1 MATDGSLLFDTGVDN
16 SGFEKGLKSLA
27 GLSAKAAAGIT
38 AAFTAAASAAV
49 KVGSSFTASMSQVSA
64 TMGITRMSAEYETLS
79 AAAEEMGAATKFSA
93 TQAGDALNY
102 LALAGY
108 DANKAVSALPTV
120 LNTAAA
126 GGLDLAYAS
135 DLITDSMSA
144 LGLGMDELESFS
156 DKLAKT
162 SQKSNTNIA
171 QLGEAILTVGGTA
184 KTLSGGVTELNTM
197 LGLIADN
204 GIKGAEG
211 GTALRNIILS
221 LSAPTDTAAEAM
233 KRLNVSAFDSQG
245 NLRDLSEVFA
255 DFNAAL
261 APLTDQQKTQAL
273 NEIFNKV
280 DLKAVNALLGT
291 SAERFDELEDY
302 IENCEG
308 AAAEMA
314 KTMDDNLT
322 GDLTIMSSALEGL
335 GIAAFDKFEDPM
347 RSAVQAVTE
356 DISQLT
362 AEIKNGALS
371 EQFDKISDAAGRLIT
386 AVGEF
391 AANDL
396 LPTLINGMAL
406 IIEHG
411 KSIATI
417 IALIGANVAA
427 VKISKAISAADEA
440 LTILRVRLGT
450 SAATAAFLKG
460 ELTTTQAVVGLF
472 TGKVSAATV
481 ATTAFQT
488 AIKALTTSPF
498 LVATI
503 AIGVVTAVARYT
515 NSLSEATEITK
526 DAQEAVENYNKALE
540 QQNEQIEKN
549 NGNLES
555 DKTMLNDKIAIY
567 EKLRKQYEQT
577 GEGEQE
583 LIDIT
588 KEIQELSP
596 TTIQFIDDETQQYIS
611 LADAIDDVVAAME
624 RKYKRGNAE
633 SDWEFAQDELTELYK
648 QRDELSKDRA
658 ELEKDFQNKY
668 GISSDKSDFKN
679 VFMAYGVVDVVA
691 MGYAKKRINDNDKAM
706 QDINAAIADAES
718 RSAVAMKDITDTY
731 LNSTDESLTS
741 FYMTDA
747 DNRRLAGQE
756 YAKTIEAENTKML
769 EKLEKDTKKLEDGF
783 EKLDHEYNTGIIK
796 TTEELYEKKK
806 ALLDKYGTETCEDQW
821 KFYEEIYGYEKDFAE
836 KSAKTQKER
845 QENVS
850 TFMSAA
856 GKLISEGVEK
866 EHTQT
871 KESLEKT
878 LKTVK
883 NNLSNIVSSYKT
895 AMSDITSNIA
905 SYKNKLLSVGDI
917 FSIEETEKNGKK
929 VKAYTINN
937 LEEQMSAM
945 KKYHSYVKNLKESG
959 ASQGL
964 LEELT
969 SLDFE
974 DGAVFGKYLS
984 GLSDAEFS
992 KINDYY
998 NERDA
1003 LADELSKDLYEGEAE
1018 KLNSI
1023 LQSCVNDALE
1033 ALPPAAQTAGKK
1045 MLAGIMDGM
1054 TGNEDLTERMNVFMD
1069 GFSEVYDKALEE
1081 IDLGKGF
1088 SAVIGGINAYAEGQN
1103 LAKQLMNGFDD
1114 EMKKYRS
1121 EISVSQTAAAAGLA
1135 SGGAAQAAQTTPDS
1149 GKKSDKISVD
1159 TTNNITVQI
1168 DGETVSRTTEK
1179 HRTQKERRTG

>member
-16 SGFEKGLKSLA
+16 SGFEKGLKTLTGLA
-27 GLSAKAAAGIT
+27 AKAAAGIT

-64 TMGITRMSAEYETLS
+64 TMGITRMSEEYETLS

-291 SAERFDELEDY
+291 SAERFDELEGY

-362 AEIKNGALS
+362 AEIKDGALS

-391 AANDL
+391 LAKDI
-396 LPTLINGMAL
+396 LPALINTMSVIIDHGGM
-406 IIEHG
+406 II
-411 KSIATI
+411 SI
-417 IALIGANVAA
+417 IAGIGAAVAA
-427 VKISKAISAADEA
+427 VKLAPVVIGISAAIKGVIASVQTANLQLA
-440 LTILRVRLGT
+440 LLAGQFGSTAVSATALGGGLT
-450 SAATAAFLKG
+450 LTEIMVAAYNKQIPVATAVTAAFNTVIKANPIMAIASVIGIVVSAIGIFISQVKKSKSAVEEAAEETNKYAEAMENVRQNAQDNVDKSTAEVGVIREKAKRYEELRQRINYLTKG
-460 ELTTTQAVVGLF
+460 EMEEFKNLCTELQEILPEG
-472 TGKVSAATV
+472 
-481 ATTAFQT
+481 
-488 AIKALTTSPF
+488 
-498 LVATI
+498 
-503 AIGVVTAVARYT
+503 
-515 NSLSEATEITK
+515 TEII
-526 DAQEAVENYNKALE
+526 N
-540 QQNEQIEKN
+540 
-549 NGNLES
+549 
-555 DKTMLNDKIAIY
+555 
-567 EKLRKQYEQT
+567 EQT
-577 GEGEQE
+577 GAYN
-583 LIDIT
+583 D
-588 KEIQELSP
+588 
-596 TTIQFIDDETQQYIS
+596 
-611 LADAIDDVVAAME
+611 LADSIDLVCQKME
-624 RKYKRGNAE
+624 KNAVLNYKYKEYEEAA
-633 SDWEFAQDELTELYK
+633 AQNYDVQKRIDEVDDFFTKQMNNPDLVNMYK
-648 QRDELSKDRA
+648 E
-658 ELEKDFQNKY
+658 E
-668 GISSDKSDFKN
+668 GISAPTKN
-679 VFMAYGVVDVVA
+679 
-691 MGYAKKRINDNDKAM
+691 
-706 QDINAAIADAES
+706 DIAIQKFGLSYDDLVKTRDQNQVIIDEYYRLYEDTYNELNAAE
-718 RSAVAMKDITDTY
+718 
-731 LNSTDESLTS
+731 DE
-741 FYMTDA
+741 FV
-747 DNRRLAGQE
+747 DNTANNHRLAGQE

-769 EKLEKDTKKLEDGF
+769 EKLEKNTKKLEDGF

-806 ALLDKYGTETCEDQW
+806 ALLDKYGTATCEDQW

-836 KSAKTQKER
+836 KSAKTEKER
-845 QENVS
+845 QKTVS
-850 TFMSAA
+850 TCVSAV
-856 GKLISEGVEK
+856 GKLVSEGVEK
-866 EHTQT
+866 NHKQT
-871 KESLEKT
+871 KEELEKT

-883 NNLSNIVSSYKT
+883 SNLSNIVSSYKT
-895 AMSDITSNIA
+895 AMSDLTSNIA
-905 SYKNKLLSVGDI
+905 SYKKRLLSVGDI
-917 FSIEETEKNGKK
+917 FSVAETEKNGKK
-929 VKAYTINN
+929 VKTYTINN

-945 KKYHSYVKNLKESG
+945 KKFHGYVKKLKESG

-964 LEELT
+964 LKELT

-974 DGAVFGKYLS
+974 DGAVFGEYLS
-984 GLSDAEFS
+984 GLSDDEFT
-992 KINDYY
+992 KINSLYS
-998 NERDA
+998 ERDA

-1045 MLAGIMDGM
+1045 MLEGIMDGM
-1054 TGNEDLTERMNVFMD
+1054 AGGEDLTERMNTFMD

-1088 SAVIGGINAYAEGQN
+1088 SAAIGGINAYAEGQN

>member
-16 SGFEKGLKSLA
+16 SGFEKGLRSLT
-27 GLSAKAAAGIT
+27 GLAAKAAAGIT
-38 AAFTAAASAAV
+38 AAFTVAASAAV

-64 TMGITRMSAEYETLS
+64 TMGITRMSAEYGTLS

-261 APLTDQQKTQAL
+261 APLTNQQKTQAL

-291 SAERFDELEDY
+291 SAERFDELKGY

-362 AEIKNGALS
+362 AEIKDGALS

-396 LPTLINGMAL
+396 LPALINSMSA

-411 KSIATI
+411 NI
-417 IALIGANVAA
+417 IISVVTGIGAAVATLKIGPVIVGLIASVQTANVQLSLLTGQFGAAAVSATALGGGLTLTEIMVAA
-427 VKISKAISAADEA
+427 YNKQIPVATA
-440 LTILRVRLGT
+440 V
-450 SAATAAFLKG
+450 TAAFNTVIKANPIMAIASVIGIVVSAIGIFISQVKKSKSAVEEAAEETNKYAEAMENVRQNAQDNVDKSNAEVGVIREKAKRYEELRQRINYLTKG
-460 ELTTTQAVVGLF
+460 EMEEFKNLC
-472 TGKVSAATV
+472 
-481 ATTAFQT
+481 
-488 AIKALTTSPF
+488 
-498 LVATI
+498 
-503 AIGVVTAVARYT
+503 
-515 NSLSEATEITK
+515 SELQEILPEGTEII
-526 DAQEAVENYNKALE
+526 N
-540 QQNEQIEKN
+540 
-549 NGNLES
+549 
-555 DKTMLNDKIAIY
+555 
-567 EKLRKQYEQT
+567 EQT
-577 GEGEQE
+577 GAYN
-583 LIDIT
+583 D
-588 KEIQELSP
+588 
-596 TTIQFIDDETQQYIS
+596 
-611 LADAIDDVVAAME
+611 LADSIDHVCQKME
-624 RKYKRGNAE
+624 KNAVLNYKYKEYEEAAGQNYDIDNQLKRAEEWAKENNHFNEAYRDIYINDEHSQLNAFCE
-633 SDWEFAQDELTELYK
+633 IEFG
-648 QRDELSKDRA
+648 LSYA
-658 ELEKDFQNKY
+658 ELEKIRDQNQVIIDEY
-668 GISSDKSDFKN
+668 YQLYEDTYN
-679 VFMAYGVVDVVA
+679 EL
-691 MGYAKKRINDNDKAM
+691 
-706 QDINAAIADAES
+706 NAAE
-718 RSAVAMKDITDTY
+718 
-731 LNSTDESLTS
+731 DE
-741 FYMTDA
+741 FV
-747 DNRRLAGQE
+747 DNTANNHRLAGQE
-756 YAKTIEAENTKML
+756 YAKTIEAANTQMLADL
-769 EKLEKDTKKLEDGF
+769 EKNTKKLEAGF
-783 EKLDHEYNTGIIK
+783 EKYDHEYNTGIIK

-806 ALLDKYGTETCEDQW
+806 ALLDKYGTATCEDQW

-836 KSAKTQKER
+836 KSAKTEKER

-883 NNLSNIVSSYKT
+883 SNLSNIVSSYKT

-945 KKYHSYVKNLKESG
+945 KKYHSYVKSLKESG

-1023 LQSCVNDALE
+1023 LQGCINDALDN
-1033 ALPPAAQTAGKK
+1033 LPPAARTAGKK
-1045 MLAGIMDGM
+1045 MLEGIMDGM

-1088 SAVIGGINAYAEGQN
+1088 SAAIGGINAYAEGQN

-1121 EISVSQTAAAAGLA
+1121 EISMTQTAAAAGLA
-1135 SGGAAQAAQTTPDS
+1135 SGGAAQAAQTKSDS
-1149 GKKSDKISVD
+1149 SKKSDKISVD

>member
-16 SGFEKGLKSLA
+16 SGFEKGLKSLT
-27 GLSAKAAAGIT
+27 GLAAKAAAGIT
-38 AAFTAAASAAV
+38 AAFTVAASAAV

-64 TMGITRMSAEYETLS
+64 TMGITRMSEEYETLS

-291 SAERFDELEDY
+291 SAERFDELKGY

-391 AANDL
+391 LAKDI
-396 LPTLINGMAL
+396 LPALINTMSVIIDHGGM
-406 IIEHG
+406 II
-411 KSIATI
+411 SI
-417 IALIGANVAA
+417 IAGIGAAVAA
-427 VKISKAISAADEA
+427 VKLAPVVIGISAAIKGVIASVQTANLQLA
-440 LTILRVRLGT
+440 LLTGQFG
-450 SAATAAFLKG
+450 SAAVSATALGGGLTLTEIMVAAYNKQIPVATAVTAAFNTVIKANPIMAIASVIGIVVSAIGIFISQVKKSKSAVEEAAEETNKYAEAMENVRQNAQDNVDKSTAEVGVIREKAKRYEELRQRINYLTKG
-460 ELTTTQAVVGLF
+460 EMEEF
-472 TGKVSAATV
+472 K
-481 ATTAFQT
+481 
-488 AIKALTTSPF
+488 
-498 LVATI
+498 
-503 AIGVVTAVARYT
+503 
-515 NSLSEATEITK
+515 SLCAELQEILPEGTEII
-526 DAQEAVENYNKALE
+526 N
-540 QQNEQIEKN
+540 
-549 NGNLES
+549 
-555 DKTMLNDKIAIY
+555 
-567 EKLRKQYEQT
+567 EQT
-577 GEGEQE
+577 GAYN
-583 LIDIT
+583 D
-588 KEIQELSP
+588 
-596 TTIQFIDDETQQYIS
+596 
-611 LADAIDDVVAAME
+611 LADSIDLVCQKME
-624 RKYKRGNAE
+624 KNAVLNYKYKEYEEAA
-633 SDWEFAQDELTELYK
+633 AQNYDVQKRIDEVDDFFTKQMNDPDLVNMYK
-648 QRDELSKDRA
+648 E
-658 ELEKDFQNKY
+658 E
-668 GISSDKSDFKN
+668 GISAPTKN
-679 VFMAYGVVDVVA
+679 
-691 MGYAKKRINDNDKAM
+691 
-706 QDINAAIADAES
+706 DIAIQKFGLSYDDLVKTRDQNQVIIDEYYQLYEDTYNELNAAE
-718 RSAVAMKDITDTY
+718 
-731 LNSTDESLTS
+731 DE
-741 FYMTDA
+741 FV
-747 DNRRLAGQE
+747 DNTANNHRLAGQE
-756 YAKTIEAENTKML
+756 YAKTIEAANTQMLADL
-769 EKLEKDTKKLEDGF
+769 EKNTKKLEAGF
-783 EKLDHEYNTGIIK
+783 EKYDHEYNTGIIK

-806 ALLDKYGTETCEDQW
+806 ALLDKYGTATCEDQW

-945 KKYHSYVKNLKESG
+945 KKFHGYVKKLKESG

-984 GLSDAEFS
+984 GLSDEEFS
-992 KINDYY
+992 KINSLYS
-998 NERDA
+998 ERDA

-1023 LQSCVNDALE
+1023 LQGCINDALE

-1045 MLAGIMDGM
+1045 MLEGIMDGM
-1054 TGNEDLTERMNVFMD
+1054 AGGEDLTERMNTFMD

-1088 SAVIGGINAYAEGQN
+1088 SAAIGGINAYAEGQN

>member
-16 SGFEKGLKSLA
+16 SGFEKGLRSLT
-27 GLSAKAAAGIT
+27 GLAAKAAAGIT
-38 AAFTAAASAAV
+38 AAFTVAASAAV

-64 TMGITRMSAEYETLS
+64 TMGITRMSEEYETLS

-291 SAERFDELEDY
+291 SAERFDELEGY

-335 GIAAFDKFEDPM
+335 GIAAFDKFENPM

-362 AEIKNGALS
+362 AEIKDGALS
-371 EQFDKISDAAGRLIT
+371 AQFDKISDAAGRLIT
-386 AVGEF
+386 TVGEF

-396 LPTLINGMAL
+396 LPTLINSMSA

-411 KSIATI
+411 NI
-417 IALIGANVAA
+417 IISVVTGIGAAVAA
-427 VKISKAISAADEA
+427 LKIGPVIVGLIASVQTANVQLALLTGQFGAAAVSATA
-440 LTILRVRLGT
+440 LGGGLTLTEIMV
-450 SAATAAFLKG
+450 AAYNKQIPVATAVTAAFNTVIKANPIMAIASVIGIVVSAIGIFISQVKKSKSAVEEAAEETNKYAEAMENVRQNAQDNVDKSTAEVGVIREKAKRYEELRQRINYLTKG
-460 ELTTTQAVVGLF
+460 EMEEF
-472 TGKVSAATV
+472 K
-481 ATTAFQT
+481 
-488 AIKALTTSPF
+488 
-498 LVATI
+498 
-503 AIGVVTAVARYT
+503 
-515 NSLSEATEITK
+515 SLCSELQEILPEGTEII
-526 DAQEAVENYNKALE
+526 N
-540 QQNEQIEKN
+540 
-549 NGNLES
+549 
-555 DKTMLNDKIAIY
+555 
-567 EKLRKQYEQT
+567 EQT
-577 GEGEQE
+577 GAYN
-583 LIDIT
+583 D
-588 KEIQELSP
+588 
-596 TTIQFIDDETQQYIS
+596 
-611 LADAIDDVVAAME
+611 LADSIDLVCQKME
-624 RKYKRGNAE
+624 KNAVLNYKYKEYEEAAG
-633 SDWEFAQDELTELYK
+633 
-648 QRDELSKDRA
+648 
-658 ELEKDFQNKY
+658 QNY
-668 GISSDKSDFKN
+668 
-679 VFMAYGVVDVVA
+679 DVQ
-691 MGYAKKRINDNDKAM
+691 KRIDEVDDFFTKQMNNPDLVNMYKEEG
-706 QDINAAIADAES
+706 INAPTKNDIAIQKFGLSYDDLVKTRDQNQVIIDEYYQLYE
-718 RSAVAMKDITDTY
+718 DTY
-731 LNSTDESLTS
+731 NELNAAEDE
-741 FYMTDA
+741 FV
-747 DNRRLAGQE
+747 DNTANNHRLAGQE

-836 KSAKTQKER
+836 KSAKTEKER
-845 QENVS
+845 QKTVS
-850 TFMSAA
+850 TCMSAV
-856 GKLISEGVEK
+856 GKLVSEGVEK
-866 EHTQT
+866 NHKQT
-871 KESLEKT
+871 KEGLEKT

-883 NNLSNIVSSYKT
+883 SNLSNIVSSYKT
-895 AMSDITSNIA
+895 AMSDLTSNIA
-905 SYKNKLLSVGDI
+905 SYKKRLLSVGDI
-917 FSIEETEKNGKK
+917 FSVEETEKNGKK
-929 VKAYTINN
+929 VKTYTINN

-945 KKYHSYVKNLKESG
+945 KKFHGYVKKLKESG

-974 DGAVFGKYLS
+974 DGAVFGEYLS
-984 GLSDAEFS
+984 GLSDEEFS
-992 KINDYY
+992 KINSLYS
-998 NERDA
+998 ERDA

-1045 MLAGIMDGM
+1045 MLEGIMDGM
-1054 TGNEDLTERMNVFMD
+1054 AGGEDLTERMNTFMD

-1088 SAVIGGINAYAEGQN
+1088 SAAIGGINAYAEGQN

>member
-16 SGFEKGLKSLA
+16 SGFEKGLKSLT
-27 GLSAKAAAGIT
+27 GLAAKAAAGIT
-38 AAFTAAASAAV
+38 AAFTVAASAAV

-245 NLRDLSEVFA
+245 QLRDLSEVFA

-291 SAERFDELEDY
+291 SAERFDELKGY

-362 AEIKNGALS
+362 AEIRDGALS

-396 LPTLINGMAL
+396 LPALINSMSA

-411 KSIATI
+411 NI
-417 IALIGANVAA
+417 IISVVTGIGAAVAA
-427 VKISKAISAADEA
+427 LKIGPVIVGLIASVQTANVQLALLTGQFGAAAVSATA
-440 LTILRVRLGT
+440 LGGGLTLTEIMV
-450 SAATAAFLKG
+450 AAYNKQIPVATAVTAAFNTVIKANPIMAIASVIGIVVSAIGIFISQVKKSKSAVEEAAEETNKYAEAMENVRQNAQDNVDKSTAEVGVIREKAKRYEELRQRINYLTKG
-460 ELTTTQAVVGLF
+460 EMEEFKNLC
-472 TGKVSAATV
+472 
-481 ATTAFQT
+481 
-488 AIKALTTSPF
+488 
-498 LVATI
+498 
-503 AIGVVTAVARYT
+503 
-515 NSLSEATEITK
+515 SELQEILPEGTEII
-526 DAQEAVENYNKALE
+526 N
-540 QQNEQIEKN
+540 
-549 NGNLES
+549 
-555 DKTMLNDKIAIY
+555 
-567 EKLRKQYEQT
+567 EQT
-577 GEGEQE
+577 GAYN
-583 LIDIT
+583 D
-588 KEIQELSP
+588 
-596 TTIQFIDDETQQYIS
+596 
-611 LADAIDDVVAAME
+611 LADSIDLVCQKME
-624 RKYKRGNAE
+624 KNAVLNYKYKEYEEAAGQNYDVQKRI
-633 SDWEFAQDELTELYK
+633 DEVDDFFTKQMNDPDLVNMYK
-648 QRDELSKDRA
+648 E
-658 ELEKDFQNKY
+658 E
-668 GISSDKSDFKN
+668 GISAPTKN
-679 VFMAYGVVDVVA
+679 
-691 MGYAKKRINDNDKAM
+691 
-706 QDINAAIADAES
+706 DIAIQKFGLSYDDLVKTRDQNQVIIDEYYQLYEDTYNELNAAE
-718 RSAVAMKDITDTY
+718 
-731 LNSTDESLTS
+731 DE
-741 FYMTDA
+741 FV
-747 DNRRLAGQE
+747 DNTANNHRLAGQE

-769 EKLEKDTKKLEDGF
+769 EKLEKNTKKLEAGF
-783 EKLDHEYNTGIIK
+783 EKYDHEYNTGIIK

-806 ALLDKYGTETCEDQW
+806 ALLDKYGTATCEDQW
-821 KFYEEIYGYEKDFAE
+821 KFYEEIYGYEKEFAE
-836 KSAKTQKER
+836 ESVKTEKER
-845 QENVS
+845 QKNVS
-850 TFMSAA
+850 TCVSAV
-856 GKLISEGVEK
+856 GKLVSEGLEQNGK
-866 EHTQT
+866 QT
-871 KESLEKT
+871 KETLEKA

-883 NNLSNIVSSYKT
+883 NNLTSIVSSYKT
-895 AMSDITSNIA
+895 AMSDLTSNIA

-917 FSIEETEKNGKK
+917 FSVEETEKNGQK

-945 KKYHSYVKNLKESG
+945 KKYHSYVKNLKASG

-984 GLSDAEFS
+984 GLSDEEFS
-992 KINDYY
+992 KINNFYS
-998 NERDA
+998 ERDA

-1023 LQSCVNDALE
+1023 LQGCINDALDN
-1033 ALPPAAQTAGKK
+1033 LPTAARTAGKK
-1045 MLAGIMDGM
+1045 MLEGIMDGL
-1054 TGNEDLTERMNVFMD
+1054 TGNEDLTERMNTFMD

-1088 SAVIGGINAYAEGQN
+1088 STAIGGINAYAEGQS

-1121 EISVSQTAAAAGLA
+1121 EISMTQTAAAAGLA

-1149 GKKSDKISVD
+1149 SKKSDKISVD

>member
-16 SGFEKGLKSLA
+16 SGFEKGLKSLT
-27 GLSAKAAAGIT
+27 GLAAKAAAGIT
-38 AAFTAAASAAV
+38 AAFTVAASAAV

-64 TMGITRMSAEYETLS
+64 TMGITRMSEEYETLS

-291 SAERFDELEDY
+291 SAERFDELEGY

-362 AEIKNGALS
+362 AEIKDGALS
-371 EQFDKISDAAGRLIT
+371 AQFDKISDAAGRLIT

-396 LPTLINGMAL
+396 LPALINSMSA

-411 KSIATI
+411 NI
-417 IALIGANVAA
+417 IISVVTGIGAAVAA
-427 VKISKAISAADEA
+427 LKIGPVIVGLIASVQTANVQLALLTGQFGAAAVSATA
-440 LTILRVRLGT
+440 LGGGLTLTEIMV
-450 SAATAAFLKG
+450 AAYNKQIPVATAVTAAFNTVIKANPIMAIASVIGIVVSAIGIFISQVKKSKSAVEEAAEETNKYAEAMENVRQNAQDNVDKSTAEVGVIREKAKRYEELRQRINYLTKG
-460 ELTTTQAVVGLF
+460 EMEEFKNLCAELQEILPEG
-472 TGKVSAATV
+472 
-481 ATTAFQT
+481 
-488 AIKALTTSPF
+488 
-498 LVATI
+498 
-503 AIGVVTAVARYT
+503 
-515 NSLSEATEITK
+515 TEII
-526 DAQEAVENYNKALE
+526 N
-540 QQNEQIEKN
+540 
-549 NGNLES
+549 
-555 DKTMLNDKIAIY
+555 
-567 EKLRKQYEQT
+567 EQT
-577 GEGEQE
+577 GAYN
-583 LIDIT
+583 D
-588 KEIQELSP
+588 
-596 TTIQFIDDETQQYIS
+596 
-611 LADAIDDVVAAME
+611 LADSIDLVCQKME
-624 RKYKRGNAE
+624 KNAVLNYKYKEYEEAA
-633 SDWEFAQDELTELYK
+633 AQNYDVQKRIDEVDDFFTKQMNDPDLVNMYK
-648 QRDELSKDRA
+648 E
-658 ELEKDFQNKY
+658 E
-668 GISSDKSDFKN
+668 GISAPTKN
-679 VFMAYGVVDVVA
+679 
-691 MGYAKKRINDNDKAM
+691 
-706 QDINAAIADAES
+706 DIAIQKFGLSYDDLVKTRDQNQVIIDEYYQLYEDTYNELNAAE
-718 RSAVAMKDITDTY
+718 
-731 LNSTDESLTS
+731 DE
-741 FYMTDA
+741 FV
-747 DNRRLAGQE
+747 DNTANNHRLAGQE
-756 YAKTIEAENTKML
+756 YAKNIEAENTKML
-769 EKLEKDTKKLEDGF
+769 EKLEKNTEKLETGF

-806 ALLDKYGTETCEDQW
+806 ALLDKYGTATCEDQW

-836 KSAKTQKER
+836 KSTKTEKER
-845 QENVS
+845 QKTVS
-850 TFMSAA
+850 TCVSAV
-856 GKLISEGVEK
+856 GKLVSEGVEK
-866 EHTQT
+866 NHKQT
-871 KESLEKT
+871 KEGLEKT

-883 NNLSNIVSSYKT
+883 SNLSNIVSSYKT
-895 AMSDITSNIA
+895 AMSDLTSNIA
-905 SYKNKLLSVGDI
+905 SYKKRLLSVGDI
-917 FSIEETEKNGKK
+917 FSVAETEKNGKK

-945 KKYHSYVKNLKESG
+945 KKFHGYVKKLKESG

-998 NERDA
+998 KERDT

-1023 LQSCVNDALE
+1023 LQGCINDALE
-1033 ALPPAAQTAGKK
+1033 ALPPAAQAAGKK
-1045 MLAGIMDGM
+1045 MLEGIMDGLK
-1054 TGNEDLTERMNVFMD
+1054 GNEDLTERMNTFMD

-1081 IDLGKGF
+1081 IDLRKGF
-1088 SAVIGGINAYAEGQN
+1088 SAAIGGINAYAEGQN

-1135 SGGAAQAAQTTPDS
+1135 SGGAAQTAQTTPDS
-1149 GKKSDKISVD
+1149 SKKSDKISVD

>member
-1 MATDGSLLFDTGVDN
+1 MATDGSLLFDTGVDS

-27 GLSAKAAAGIT
+27 GLAAKAAAAVT
-38 AAFTAAASAAV
+38 AAFVAAASSAV
-49 KVGSSFTASMSQVSA
+49 NVGSSFTASMSQVSA
-64 TMGITRMSAEYETLS
+64 TMGITRMSEEYETLS

-221 LSAPTDTAAEAM
+221 LSAPTDTAAAAM
-233 KRLNVSAFDSQG
+233 ERLNISAFDSQG
-245 NLRDLSEVFA
+245 KLRDLSEVFA
-255 DFNAAL
+255 DFNMAL
-261 APLTDQQKTQAL
+261 APLSDQQKTQAL

-291 SAERFDELEDY
+291 SAERFDELTGY
-302 IENCEG
+302 IENCNG

-362 AEIKNGALS
+362 AEIKDGALS

-396 LPTLINGMAL
+396 LPTLINSMSA

-411 KSIATI
+411 NI
-417 IALIGANVAA
+417 IISVVTGIGAAVAA
-427 VKISKAISAADEA
+427 LKIGPVIVGLIASVQTANVQLALLTGQFGAAAVSATA
-440 LTILRVRLGT
+440 LGGGLTLTEIMV
-450 SAATAAFLKG
+450 AAYNKQIPVATAVTAAFNTVIKANPIMAIASVIGIVVSAIGIFISQVKKSKSAVEEAAEETNKYAEAMENVRQNAQDNVDKSTAEVGVIREKAKRYEELRQRINYLTKG
-460 ELTTTQAVVGLF
+460 EMEEFKNLC
-472 TGKVSAATV
+472 
-481 ATTAFQT
+481 
-488 AIKALTTSPF
+488 
-498 LVATI
+498 
-503 AIGVVTAVARYT
+503 
-515 NSLSEATEITK
+515 SELQEILPEGTEII
-526 DAQEAVENYNKALE
+526 N
-540 QQNEQIEKN
+540 
-549 NGNLES
+549 
-555 DKTMLNDKIAIY
+555 
-567 EKLRKQYEQT
+567 EQT
-577 GEGEQE
+577 GAYN
-583 LIDIT
+583 D
-588 KEIQELSP
+588 
-596 TTIQFIDDETQQYIS
+596 
-611 LADAIDDVVAAME
+611 LADSIDLVCQKME
-624 RKYKRGNAE
+624 KNAVLNYKYKEYEEAAAQNYDVQKRIDEVDDFFTKQMNDPDLVNMYKEEGISAPTKNDIAIQKFGLSYDDLVKTRDQNQVIIDEYYQLYEDTYNELNAAE
-633 SDWEFAQDELTELYK
+633 DEFA
-648 QRDELSKDRA
+648 
-658 ELEKDFQNKY
+658 
-668 GISSDKSDFKN
+668 
-679 VFMAYGVVDVVA
+679 
-691 MGYAKKRINDNDKAM
+691 DNTA
-706 QDINAAIADAES
+706 N
-718 RSAVAMKDITDTY
+718 
-731 LNSTDESLTS
+731 NH
-741 FYMTDA
+741 
-747 DNRRLAGQE
+747 RLAGQE
-756 YAKTIEAENTKML
+756 YAKTIEAANTQML
-769 EKLEKDTKKLEDGF
+769 EKLEKDTKKLETGF

-796 TTEELYEKKK
+796 TAEELYEKKK

-836 KSAKTQKER
+836 KSAKTEKER
-845 QENVS
+845 QKTVS
-850 TFMSAA
+850 TCVSAV
-856 GKLISEGVEK
+856 GKLVSEGVEK
-866 EHTQT
+866 NHKQT
-871 KESLEKT
+871 KEELEKT

-883 NNLSNIVSSYKT
+883 SNLSNIVSSYKT
-895 AMSDITSNIA
+895 AMSDLTSNIA
-905 SYKNKLLSVGDI
+905 SYKKRLLSVGDI
-917 FSIEETEKNGKK
+917 FSVEETEKNGKK
-929 VKAYTINN
+929 VKTYTINN

-945 KKYHSYVKNLKESG
+945 KKFHGYVKKLKESG

-974 DGAVFGKYLS
+974 DGAVFGEYLS
-984 GLSDAEFS
+984 GLSDEEFA
-992 KINDYY
+992 KINSLYS
-998 NERDA
+998 ERDE

-1045 MLAGIMDGM
+1045 MLEGIMDGM
-1054 TGNEDLTERMNVFMD
+1054 AGGEDLTERMNTFMD

-1088 SAVIGGINAYAEGQN
+1088 SAAIGGINAYAEGQN

-1135 SGGAAQAAQTTPDS
+1135 SGGAAQAAQTKSDS
-1149 GKKSDKISVD
+1149 SKKSDKISVD

-1168 DGETVSRTTEK
+1168 DGETISRTTEK

>member
-16 SGFEKGLKSLA
+16 SGFEKGLKSLT
-27 GLSAKAAAGIT
+27 GLAAKAAAGIT
-38 AAFTAAASAAV
+38 ASFTVAASAAV

-64 TMGITRMSAEYETLS
+64 TMGITRMSEEYETLS

-245 NLRDLSEVFA
+245 QLRDLSEVFA

-291 SAERFDELEDY
+291 SAERFDELKGY

-362 AEIKNGALS
+362 AEIKDGALS
-371 EQFDKISDAAGRLIT
+371 AQFDKISDAAGRLIT

-411 KSIATI
+411 KSIATV
-417 IALIGANVAA
+417 IAIIGANVAA
-427 VKISKAISAADEA
+427 VKIGKAISAADEA

-450 SAATAAFLKG
+450 SAAT
-460 ELTTTQAVVGLF
+460 
-472 TGKVSAATV
+472 V
-481 ATTAFQT
+481 ATTAFQA

-503 AIGVVTAVARYT
+503 AIGVVTTVARYT

-526 DAQEAVENYNKALE
+526 DAQEAAENYNKALE

-567 EKLRKQYEQT
+567 EKLRKQYEET
-577 GEGEQE
+577 GEGEQD

-624 RKYKRGNAE
+624 RKYKRENAE
-633 SDWEFAQDELTELYK
+633 SDWKFAQDELTELYK
-648 QRDELSKDRA
+648 QKDELSKERA
-658 ELEKDFQNKY
+658 ELEQDFQNKY
-668 GISSDKSDFKN
+668 GISSDKSDFGN
-679 VFMAYGVVDVVA
+679 VFMAYGTIDVIA
-691 MGYAKKRINDNDKAM
+691 MGYAKRRINENEKAM
-706 QDINAAIADAES
+706 QDINAAIADAEN
-718 RSAVAMKDITDTY
+718 RSAVAIKDLTDTY
-731 LNSTDESLTS
+731 LSSTDEAL
-741 FYMTDA
+741 MTDA
-747 DNRRLAGQE
+747 DNHRLAGQE

-769 EKLEKDTKKLEDGF
+769 EKLEKNTKKLEAGF
-783 EKLDHEYNTGIIK
+783 EKYDHEYNTGIIK

-836 KSAKTQKER
+836 KSAKTEKER
-845 QENVS
+845 QKTVS
-850 TFMSAA
+850 TCMSAV
-856 GKLISEGVEK
+856 GKLVSEGVEK
-866 EHTQT
+866 NHKQT
-871 KESLEKT
+871 KEGLEKT

-883 NNLSNIVSSYKT
+883 SNLSNIVSSYKT
-895 AMSDITSNIA
+895 AMSDLTSNIA
-905 SYKNKLLSVGDI
+905 SYKKRLLSVGDI
-917 FSIEETEKNGKK
+917 FSVEETEKNGKK

-945 KKYHSYVKNLKESG
+945 KKYHSYVKSLKESG

-974 DGAVFGKYLS
+974 DGA
-984 GLSDAEFS
+984 
-992 KINDYY
+992 
-998 NERDA
+998 
-1003 LADELSKDLYEGEAE
+1003 
-1018 KLNSI
+1018 
-1023 LQSCVNDALE
+1023 
-1033 ALPPAAQTAGKK
+1033 
-1045 MLAGIMDGM
+1045 
-1054 TGNEDLTERMNVFMD
+1054 
-1069 GFSEVYDKALEE
+1069 
-1081 IDLGKGF
+1081 
-1088 SAVIGGINAYAEGQN
+1088 
-1103 LAKQLMNGFDD
+1103 
-1114 EMKKYRS
+1114 
-1121 EISVSQTAAAAGLA
+1121 
-1135 SGGAAQAAQTTPDS
+1135 AQAAQTKSDS
-1149 GKKSDKISVD
+1149 SKKSDKISVD
-1159 TTNNITVQI
+1159 TTNNITVKI

>member
-16 SGFEKGLKSLA
+16 SGFEKGLRSLA
-27 GLSAKAAAGIT
+27 GLAAKAAAGIT

-49 KVGSSFTASMSQVSA
+49 KVGSSFTTSMSQVSA

-291 SAERFDELEDY
+291 SAERFDELKGY

-396 LPTLINGMAL
+396 LPALINSMSA

-411 KSIATI
+411 NI
-417 IALIGANVAA
+417 IISVVTGIGAAVAA
-427 VKISKAISAADEA
+427 LKIGTVIVGLVASVQTANVQLALLTGQFGAAAVSATA
-440 LTILRVRLGT
+440 LGGGLTLTEIMV
-450 SAATAAFLKG
+450 AAYNKQIPVATAVTAAFNTVIKANPIMAIASVIGIVVSAIGIFISQVKKSKSAVEEAAEETNKYAEAMENVRQNAQDNVDKSNAEVGVIREKAKRYEELRQRINYLTKG
-460 ELTTTQAVVGLF
+460 EMEEFKNLC
-472 TGKVSAATV
+472 
-481 ATTAFQT
+481 
-488 AIKALTTSPF
+488 
-498 LVATI
+498 
-503 AIGVVTAVARYT
+503 
-515 NSLSEATEITK
+515 SELQEILPEGTEII
-526 DAQEAVENYNKALE
+526 N
-540 QQNEQIEKN
+540 
-549 NGNLES
+549 
-555 DKTMLNDKIAIY
+555 
-567 EKLRKQYEQT
+567 EQT
-577 GEGEQE
+577 GAYN
-583 LIDIT
+583 D
-588 KEIQELSP
+588 
-596 TTIQFIDDETQQYIS
+596 
-611 LADAIDDVVAAME
+611 LADSIDLVCQKME
-624 RKYKRGNAE
+624 KNAVLNYKYKEYEEAAG
-633 SDWEFAQDELTELYK
+633 
-648 QRDELSKDRA
+648 
-658 ELEKDFQNKY
+658 QNY
-668 GISSDKSDFKN
+668 
-679 VFMAYGVVDVVA
+679 DVQ
-691 MGYAKKRINDNDKAM
+691 KRIDEVDDFFTKQMNDPDLVNMYKEESISAPTKNDIAIQKFGLSYDDLVKTRD
-706 QDINAAIADAES
+706 QNQVIIDEYYRLYEDTYNELNAAE
-718 RSAVAMKDITDTY
+718 
-731 LNSTDESLTS
+731 DE
-741 FYMTDA
+741 FV
-747 DNRRLAGQE
+747 DNTANNHRLAGQE
-756 YAKTIEAENTKML
+756 YAKTIEAANTQMLADL
-769 EKLEKDTKKLEDGF
+769 EKNTKKLEAGF
-783 EKLDHEYNTGIIK
+783 EKYDHEYNTGIIK

-806 ALLDKYGTETCEDQW
+806 ALLDKYGTATCEDQW

-917 FSIEETEKNGKK
+917 FSVEETEKNGKK

-945 KKYHSYVKNLKESG
+945 KKYHSYVKSLKESG

-974 DGAVFGKYLS
+974 DGAVFGEYLS
-984 GLSDAEFS
+984 GLSDEEFS
-992 KINDYY
+992 KINSLYS
-998 NERDA
+998 ERDA

-1088 SAVIGGINAYAEGQN
+1088 SAAIGGINAYAEGQN

-1149 GKKSDKISVD
+1149 GKKSNKISVD

-1168 DGETVSRTTEK
+1168 DGETVSRTIEK

>member
-16 SGFEKGLKSLA
+16 SGFEKGLKSLT
-27 GLSAKAAAGIT
+27 GLAAKAAAGIT
-38 AAFTAAASAAV
+38 AAFTVAASAAV

-64 TMGITRMSAEYETLS
+64 TMGITRMSEEYETLS

-245 NLRDLSEVFA
+245 QLRDLSEVFA

-291 SAERFDELEDY
+291 SAERFNELKGY
-302 IENCEG
+302 IENCDG

-362 AEIKNGALS
+362 AEIKDGALS
-371 EQFDKISDAAGRLIT
+371 AQFDKISDAAGRLIT

-396 LPTLINGMAL
+396 LPTLINSMSA

-411 KSIATI
+411 NI
-417 IALIGANVAA
+417 IISVVTGIGAAVAA
-427 VKISKAISAADEA
+427 LKIGPVIVGLIASVQTANVQLALLTGQFGAAAVSATA
-440 LTILRVRLGT
+440 LGGGLTLTEIMV
-450 SAATAAFLKG
+450 AAYNKQIPVATAVTAAFNTVIKANPIMAIASVIGIVVSAIGIFISQVKKSKSAVEEAAEETNKYAEAMENVRQNAQDNVDKSTAEVGVIREKAKRYEELRQRINYLTKG
-460 ELTTTQAVVGLF
+460 EMEEFKNLC
-472 TGKVSAATV
+472 
-481 ATTAFQT
+481 
-488 AIKALTTSPF
+488 
-498 LVATI
+498 
-503 AIGVVTAVARYT
+503 
-515 NSLSEATEITK
+515 SELQEILPEGTEII
-526 DAQEAVENYNKALE
+526 N
-540 QQNEQIEKN
+540 
-549 NGNLES
+549 
-555 DKTMLNDKIAIY
+555 
-567 EKLRKQYEQT
+567 EQT
-577 GEGEQE
+577 GAYN
-583 LIDIT
+583 D
-588 KEIQELSP
+588 
-596 TTIQFIDDETQQYIS
+596 
-611 LADAIDDVVAAME
+611 LADSIDLVCQKME
-624 RKYKRGNAE
+624 KNAVLNYKYKEYEEAA
-633 SDWEFAQDELTELYK
+633 AQNYDVQKRIDEVDDFFTKQMNDPDLVNMYK
-648 QRDELSKDRA
+648 E
-658 ELEKDFQNKY
+658 E
-668 GISSDKSDFKN
+668 GISAPTKN
-679 VFMAYGVVDVVA
+679 
-691 MGYAKKRINDNDKAM
+691 
-706 QDINAAIADAES
+706 DIAIQKFGLSYDDLVKTRDQNQVIIDEYYQLYEDTYNELNAAE
-718 RSAVAMKDITDTY
+718 
-731 LNSTDESLTS
+731 DE
-741 FYMTDA
+741 FV
-747 DNRRLAGQE
+747 DNTANNHRLAGQE

-796 TTEELYEKKK
+796 TTEDLYEKKK

-836 KSAKTQKER
+836 KSAKTEKER

-895 AMSDITSNIA
+895 AMSDLTSNIA
-905 SYKNKLLSVGDI
+905 SYKKRLLSVGDI
-917 FSIEETEKNGKK
+917 FSVEETEKNGKK
-929 VKAYTINN
+929 VKTYTINN

-945 KKYHSYVKNLKESG
+945 KKFHGYVKKLKESG

-974 DGAVFGKYLS
+974 DGAVFGEYLS
-984 GLSDAEFS
+984 GLSDEEFS
-992 KINDYY
+992 KTNSLYS
-998 NERDA
+998 ERDA

-1023 LQSCVNDALE
+1023 LQGCINDALE

-1045 MLAGIMDGM
+1045 MLEGIMDGM
-1054 TGNEDLTERMNVFMD
+1054 AGGEDLTERMNTFMD

-1088 SAVIGGINAYAEGQN
+1088 SAAIGGINAYAEGQN

-1121 EISVSQTAAAAGLA
+1121 EISMTQTAAAAGLA
-1135 SGGAAQAAQTTPDS
+1135 SGGAAQTAQTMPDS
-1149 GKKSDKISVD
+1149 SKKSDKISVD

>member
-27 GLSAKAAAGIT
+27 GLAAKAAAAVT
-38 AAFTAAASAAV
+38 AAFVAAASAAV
-49 KVGSSFTASMSQVSA
+49 NVGSSFTASMSQVSA
-64 TMGITRMSAEYETLS
+64 TMGITRMSEEYETLS

-93 TQAGDALNY
+93 TQ
-102 LALAGY
+102 
-108 DANKAVSALPTV
+108 
-120 LNTAAA
+120 A

-291 SAERFDELEDY
+291 SAERFDELEGY

-362 AEIKNGALS
+362 AEIKDGALS

-391 AANDL
+391 AANDI
-396 LPTLINGMAL
+396 LPALINSMSA

-411 KSIATI
+411 NI
-417 IALIGANVAA
+417 IISVVTGIGAAVAA
-427 VKISKAISAADEA
+427 LKIGPVIVGLIASVQTANVQLSLLTGQFGAAAVSATA
-440 LTILRVRLGT
+440 LGGGLTLTEIMV
-450 SAATAAFLKG
+450 AAYNKQIPVATAVTAAFNTVIKANPIMAIASVIGIVVSAIGIFISQVKKSKSAVEEAAEETNKYAEAMENVRQNAQDNVDKSTAEVGVIREKAKRYEELRQRINYLTKG
-460 ELTTTQAVVGLF
+460 EMEEF
-472 TGKVSAATV
+472 K
-481 ATTAFQT
+481 
-488 AIKALTTSPF
+488 
-498 LVATI
+498 
-503 AIGVVTAVARYT
+503 
-515 NSLSEATEITK
+515 SLCTELQEILPEGTEII
-526 DAQEAVENYNKALE
+526 N
-540 QQNEQIEKN
+540 
-549 NGNLES
+549 
-555 DKTMLNDKIAIY
+555 
-567 EKLRKQYEQT
+567 EQT
-577 GEGEQE
+577 GAYN
-583 LIDIT
+583 D
-588 KEIQELSP
+588 
-596 TTIQFIDDETQQYIS
+596 
-611 LADAIDDVVAAME
+611 LADSIDLVCQKME
-624 RKYKRGNAE
+624 KNAVLNYKYKEYEEAAGQNYDIDNQLKRAEEWAKENNHFNEAHRDIYINDEHSQLNAFCE
-633 SDWEFAQDELTELYK
+633 MEFG
-648 QRDELSKDRA
+648 LSYA
-658 ELEKDFQNKY
+658 ELEEIRDQNQVIIDEY
-668 GISSDKSDFKN
+668 YQLYEDTYN
-679 VFMAYGVVDVVA
+679 EL
-691 MGYAKKRINDNDKAM
+691 
-706 QDINAAIADAES
+706 NAAE
-718 RSAVAMKDITDTY
+718 
-731 LNSTDESLTS
+731 DE
-741 FYMTDA
+741 FV
-747 DNRRLAGQE
+747 DNTANNHRLAGQE

-783 EKLDHEYNTGIIK
+783 EKLDHKYNTGVITSEK
-796 TTEELYEKKK
+796 ELYEQKK
-806 ALLDKYGTETCEDQW
+806 ALLDKYGTATCEDQW

-836 KSAKTQKER
+836 KSAKTEKER
-845 QENVS
+845 QKTVS
-850 TFMSAA
+850 TCVSAV
-856 GKLISEGVEK
+856 GKLVSEGVEK
-866 EHTQT
+866 NHKQT
-871 KESLEKT
+871 KEGLEKT

-883 NNLSNIVSSYKT
+883 SNLSNIVSSYKT
-895 AMSDITSNIA
+895 AMSDLTSNIA
-905 SYKNKLLSVGDI
+905 SYKKRLLSVGDI
-917 FSIEETEKNGKK
+917 FSVEETDKNGKK

-945 KKYHSYVKNLKESG
+945 KKFHGYVKKLKESG

-984 GLSDAEFS
+984 GLSDEEFS
-992 KINDYY
+992 KINSLYS
-998 NERDA
+998 ERDA

-1054 TGNEDLTERMNVFMD
+1054 AGGEDLTERMNVFMD

-1081 IDLGKGF
+1081 INLGKGF
-1088 SAVIGGINAYAEGQN
+1088 SAAIGGINAYAEGQN

-1135 SGGAAQAAQTTPDS
+1135 SGGAAQTAQTTPDS
-1149 GKKSDKISVD
+1149 SKKSDKISVD

>member
-16 SGFEKGLKSLA
+16 SGFEKGLRSLA
-27 GLSAKAAAGIT
+27 GLAAKAAAGIT

-291 SAERFDELEDY
+291 SAERFDELKGY

-396 LPTLINGMAL
+396 LPALINSMSA

-411 KSIATI
+411 NI
-417 IALIGANVAA
+417 IISVVTGIGAAVAA
-427 VKISKAISAADEA
+427 LKIGTVIVGLVASVQTANVQLALLTGQFGAAAVSATA
-440 LTILRVRLGT
+440 LGGGLTLTEIMV
-450 SAATAAFLKG
+450 AAYNKQIPVATAVTAAFNTVIKANPIMAIASVIGIVVSAIGIFISQVKKSKSAVEEAAEETNKYAEAMENVRQNAQDNVDKSNAEVGVIREKAKRYEELRQRINYLTKG
-460 ELTTTQAVVGLF
+460 EMEEFKNLC
-472 TGKVSAATV
+472 
-481 ATTAFQT
+481 
-488 AIKALTTSPF
+488 
-498 LVATI
+498 
-503 AIGVVTAVARYT
+503 
-515 NSLSEATEITK
+515 SELQEILPEGTEII
-526 DAQEAVENYNKALE
+526 N
-540 QQNEQIEKN
+540 
-549 NGNLES
+549 
-555 DKTMLNDKIAIY
+555 
-567 EKLRKQYEQT
+567 EQT
-577 GEGEQE
+577 GAYN
-583 LIDIT
+583 D
-588 KEIQELSP
+588 
-596 TTIQFIDDETQQYIS
+596 
-611 LADAIDDVVAAME
+611 LADSIDLVCQKME
-624 RKYKRGNAE
+624 KNAVLNYKYKEYEEAA
-633 SDWEFAQDELTELYK
+633 AQNYDVQKRIDEVDDFFTKQMNNPDLVNMYK
-648 QRDELSKDRA
+648 E
-658 ELEKDFQNKY
+658 E
-668 GISSDKSDFKN
+668 GISAPTKN
-679 VFMAYGVVDVVA
+679 
-691 MGYAKKRINDNDKAM
+691 
-706 QDINAAIADAES
+706 DIAIQKFGLSYDDLVKTRDQNQVIIDEYYQLYEDTYNELNAAE
-718 RSAVAMKDITDTY
+718 
-731 LNSTDESLTS
+731 DE
-741 FYMTDA
+741 FV
-747 DNRRLAGQE
+747 DNTANNHRLAGQE
-756 YAKTIEAENTKML
+756 YVKTIEAANTQMLADLEKNTKKI
-769 EKLEKDTKKLEDGF
+769 EAGF
-783 EKLDHEYNTGIIK
+783 EKLDHEYNTGVIK

-806 ALLDKYGTETCEDQW
+806 ALLDKYGTATCEDQW

-945 KKYHSYVKNLKESG
+945 KKFHGYVKKLKESG

-974 DGAVFGKYLS
+974 DGAVFGEYLS
-984 GLSDAEFS
+984 GLSDEEFS
-992 KINDYY
+992 KINSLYS
-998 NERDA
+998 ERDA

-1054 TGNEDLTERMNVFMD
+1054 TGGEDLTERMNAFMD

-1135 SGGAAQAAQTTPDS
+1135 SGGAAQAAQTTPDNS
-1149 GKKSDKISVD
+1149 KKSDKISVD

-1179 HRTQKERRTG
+1179 HRTQQERRTG

>member
-16 SGFEKGLKSLA
+16 SGFEKGLRSLT
-27 GLSAKAAAGIT
+27 GLAAKAAAGIT
-38 AAFTAAASAAV
+38 AAFTVAASAAV

-64 TMGITRMSAEYETLS
+64 TMGITRMSEEYETLS

-245 NLRDLSEVFA
+245 QLRDLSEVFA

-291 SAERFDELEDY
+291 SAERFDELEGY

-362 AEIKNGALS
+362 AEIKAGALS

-396 LPTLINGMAL
+396 LPTLINGMAM

-411 KSIATI
+411 NI
-417 IALIGANVAA
+417 IISVVTGIGAAVAA
-427 VKISKAISAADEA
+427 LKIGPVIVGLIASVQTANVQLALLTGQFGAAAVSATALGGGLTLTEIMVAAYNKQIPVATAVTAAFNTVIKANPIMAIASVIGIVVSAIGIFISQVKKSKSAVEEAADETNKYA
-440 LTILRVRLGT
+440 EAMENVRQNAQDNVDKSTAEVGVIREKAKRYEELRQRINYLT
-450 SAATAAFLKG
+450 KG
-460 ELTTTQAVVGLF
+460 EMEEF
-472 TGKVSAATV
+472 K
-481 ATTAFQT
+481 
-488 AIKALTTSPF
+488 
-498 LVATI
+498 
-503 AIGVVTAVARYT
+503 
-515 NSLSEATEITK
+515 SLCTELQEILPEGTEII
-526 DAQEAVENYNKALE
+526 N
-540 QQNEQIEKN
+540 
-549 NGNLES
+549 
-555 DKTMLNDKIAIY
+555 
-567 EKLRKQYEQT
+567 EQT
-577 GEGEQE
+577 GAYN
-583 LIDIT
+583 D
-588 KEIQELSP
+588 
-596 TTIQFIDDETQQYIS
+596 
-611 LADAIDDVVAAME
+611 LADSIDLVCQKME
-624 RKYKRGNAE
+624 KNAVLNYKYKEYEEAAGQNYDVQKRI
-633 SDWEFAQDELTELYK
+633 DEVDDFFTKQMNDPDLVNMYK
-648 QRDELSKDRA
+648 E
-658 ELEKDFQNKY
+658 E
-668 GISSDKSDFKN
+668 GISAPTKN
-679 VFMAYGVVDVVA
+679 
-691 MGYAKKRINDNDKAM
+691 
-706 QDINAAIADAES
+706 DIAIQKFGLSYDDLVKTRDQNQVIIDEYYQLYEDTYNELNAAE
-718 RSAVAMKDITDTY
+718 
-731 LNSTDESLTS
+731 DE
-741 FYMTDA
+741 FV
-747 DNRRLAGQE
+747 DNTANNHRLAGQE

-769 EKLEKDTKKLEDGF
+769 EKLEKNTKKLEAGF
-783 EKLDHEYNTGIIK
+783 EKYDHEYNTGIIK

-836 KSAKTQKER
+836 KSAKTEKER
-845 QENVS
+845 QKTVS
-850 TFMSAA
+850 TCMSAV
-856 GKLISEGVEK
+856 GKLVSEGVEK
-866 EHTQT
+866 NHKQT
-871 KESLEKT
+871 KEGLEKT

-883 NNLSNIVSSYKT
+883 SNLSNIVSSYKT
-895 AMSDITSNIA
+895 AMSDLTSNIA
-905 SYKNKLLSVGDI
+905 SYKKRLLSVGDI
-917 FSIEETEKNGKK
+917 FSVEETEKNGKK

-945 KKYHSYVKNLKESG
+945 KKFHGYVKKLKESG

-974 DGAVFGKYLS
+974 DGAVFGEYLS
-984 GLSDAEFS
+984 GLSDEEFS
-992 KINDYY
+992 KINSLYS
-998 NERDA
+998 ERDA

-1023 LQSCVNDALE
+1023 LQGCINDALE

-1045 MLAGIMDGM
+1045 MLEGIMDGM
-1054 TGNEDLTERMNVFMD
+1054 AGGEDLTERMNTFMD

-1088 SAVIGGINAYAEGQN
+1088 SVAIGGINAYAEGQN

-1121 EISVSQTAAAAGLA
+1121 EISMTQTAAAAGLA

-1149 GKKSDKISVD
+1149 SKKSDKISVD

>member
-1 MATDGSLLFDTGVDN
+1 MATDGSLLFDTGVDS
-16 SGFEKGLKSLA
+16 SGFEKGLKFLA
-27 GLSAKAAAGIT
+27 GLAAKAAAAVT
-38 AAFTAAASAAV
+38 AAFVAAASAAV
-49 KVGSSFTASMSQVSA
+49 NVGSSFTASMSQVSA
-64 TMGITRMSAEYETLS
+64 TMGITRMSEEYETLS

-255 DFNAAL
+255 DFNASL

-291 SAERFDELEDY
+291 SAERFDELKGY

-356 DISQLT
+356 DISGLT
-362 AEIKNGALS
+362 GEIKDGALS
-371 EQFDKISDAAGRLIT
+371 EQFDKISESAGRLIT

-396 LPTLINGMAL
+396 LPGLINGMAL

-411 KSIATI
+411 GTI
-417 IALIGANVAA
+417 ISIMAGIGAAVAA
-427 VKISKAISAADEA
+427 VKLAPVVQSVVIAVQGVVAAVQTANVQIA
-440 LTILRVRLGT
+440 LLTAQSG
-450 SAATAAFLKG
+450 AAAVSSTAMSGGLSLLEIAVAVFNKQMPVATAVTAAFNTVLKSNPVMLIASAIGIVVSALGIFISQVKKSKSAVEEAAEETNKYAEAMENVRQNAQDNVDKSNAEVGVIREKAKRYEELRQRINYLTKG
-460 ELTTTQAVVGLF
+460 EMEEF
-472 TGKVSAATV
+472 K
-481 ATTAFQT
+481 
-488 AIKALTTSPF
+488 
-498 LVATI
+498 
-503 AIGVVTAVARYT
+503 
-515 NSLSEATEITK
+515 SLCSELQEILPEGTEII
-526 DAQEAVENYNKALE
+526 N
-540 QQNEQIEKN
+540 
-549 NGNLES
+549 
-555 DKTMLNDKIAIY
+555 
-567 EKLRKQYEQT
+567 EQT
-577 GEGEQE
+577 GAYN
-583 LIDIT
+583 D
-588 KEIQELSP
+588 
-596 TTIQFIDDETQQYIS
+596 
-611 LADAIDDVVAAME
+611 LADSIDLVCQKME
-624 RKYKRGNAE
+624 KNAVLNYKYKEYEEAAGQNYDIDNQLKRAEEWAKENNHFNEAYRDIYINDEHSQLNAFCE
-633 SDWEFAQDELTELYK
+633 IEFG
-648 QRDELSKDRA
+648 LSYA
-658 ELEKDFQNKY
+658 ELEKIRDQNQVIIDEY
-668 GISSDKSDFKN
+668 
-679 VFMAYGVVDVVA
+679 YQL
-691 MGYAKKRINDNDKAM
+691 Y
-706 QDINAAIADAES
+706 QDTYSELNAAE
-718 RSAVAMKDITDTY
+718 
-731 LNSTDESLTS
+731 DE
-741 FYMTDA
+741 FV
-747 DNRRLAGQE
+747 DNTANNHRLAGQE
-756 YAKTIEAENTKML
+756 YAKTIESANTQMLADLEKNTKKI
-769 EKLEKDTKKLEDGF
+769 EAGF

-796 TTEELYEKKK
+796 TTQELYEKKK
-806 ALLDKYGTETCEDQW
+806 ALLDKYGTATCEDQW
-821 KFYEEIYGYEKDFAE
+821 KFYEEIYGYEKEFAE
-836 KSAKTQKER
+836 ESVKTEKER
-845 QENVS
+845 QKNVS
-850 TFMSAA
+850 TCVSAV
-856 GKLISEGVEK
+856 GKLVSEGLEQNGK
-866 EHTQT
+866 QT
-871 KESLEKT
+871 KETLEKS

-883 NNLSNIVSSYKT
+883 NNLSSIVSSYKT
-895 AMSDITSNIA
+895 AMSDLTSNIA

-945 KKYHSYVKNLKESG
+945 KKYHSYVKSLKESG

-984 GLSDAEFS
+984 GLSDEEFS
-992 KINDYY
+992 KINSFYS
-998 NERDA
+998 ERDA

-1088 SAVIGGINAYAEGQN
+1088 SAAIGGINAYAEGQN
-1103 LAKQLMNGFDD
+1103 LGKQLVNGFDD
-1114 EMKKYRS
+1114 ELKKYRA
-1121 EISVSQTAAAAGLA
+1121 EISMSQTATAAGLA
-1135 SGGAAQAAQTTPDS
+1135 SGGAAQAAQTAPA
-1149 GKKSDKISVD
+1149 GNKNSDKITVD

-1168 DGETVSRTTEK
+1168 DGETVSRTAEK
-1179 HRTQKERRTG
+1179 HRTRKERRTG

>member
-27 GLSAKAAAGIT
+27 GLAAKAAAGIT

-49 KVGSSFTASMSQVSA
+49 MVGSSFTASMSQVSA

-291 SAERFDELEDY
+291 SAERFDELKGY

-396 LPTLINGMAL
+396 LPALINSMSA

-411 KSIATI
+411 NI
-417 IALIGANVAA
+417 IISVVTGIGAAVAA
-427 VKISKAISAADEA
+427 LKIGPVIVGLIASVQTANVQLSLLTGQFGSAAVSATA
-440 LTILRVRLGT
+440 LGGGLTLTEIMV
-450 SAATAAFLKG
+450 AAYNKQIPVATAVTAAFNTVIKANPIMAIASVIGIVVSAIGIFISQVKKSKSAVEEAAEETNKYAEAMENVRQNAQDNVDKSTAEVGVIREKAKRYEELRQRINYLTKG
-460 ELTTTQAVVGLF
+460 EMEEFKNLC
-472 TGKVSAATV
+472 
-481 ATTAFQT
+481 
-488 AIKALTTSPF
+488 
-498 LVATI
+498 
-503 AIGVVTAVARYT
+503 
-515 NSLSEATEITK
+515 SELQEILPEGTEII
-526 DAQEAVENYNKALE
+526 N
-540 QQNEQIEKN
+540 
-549 NGNLES
+549 
-555 DKTMLNDKIAIY
+555 
-567 EKLRKQYEQT
+567 EQT
-577 GEGEQE
+577 GAYN
-583 LIDIT
+583 D
-588 KEIQELSP
+588 
-596 TTIQFIDDETQQYIS
+596 
-611 LADAIDDVVAAME
+611 LADSIDLVCQKME
-624 RKYKRGNAE
+624 KNAVLNYKYKEYEEAAGQNYDINNQLKRAEEWAKENNHFNEAHRDIYINDEHSQLNAFCE
-633 SDWEFAQDELTELYK
+633 VEFG
-648 QRDELSKDRA
+648 LSYA
-658 ELEKDFQNKY
+658 ELEEIRAQNQVIIDEY
-668 GISSDKSDFKN
+668 YQLYEDTYN
-679 VFMAYGVVDVVA
+679 EL
-691 MGYAKKRINDNDKAM
+691 
-706 QDINAAIADAES
+706 NAAE
-718 RSAVAMKDITDTY
+718 
-731 LNSTDESLTS
+731 DE
-741 FYMTDA
+741 FV
-747 DNRRLAGQE
+747 DNTANNHRLAGQE

-895 AMSDITSNIA
+895 AMSDLTSNIA

-945 KKYHSYVKNLKESG
+945 KKYHSYVKSLKESG

-1018 KLNSI
+1018 RLNSI

-1054 TGNEDLTERMNVFMD
+1054 TGGEDLTERMNVFMD

-1088 SAVIGGINAYAEGQN
+1088 SAAIGGINAYAEGQN

-1135 SGGAAQAAQTTPDS
+1135 SGGAAQAAQTKSDS
-1149 GKKSDKISVD
+1149 SKKSDKISVD

>member
-27 GLSAKAAAGIT
+27 GLAAKAAAAVT
-38 AAFTAAASAAV
+38 AAFVAAASAAV
-49 KVGSSFTASMSQVSA
+49 NVGSSFTASMSQVSA
-64 TMGITRMSAEYETLS
+64 TMGITRMSEEYETLS

-291 SAERFDELEDY
+291 SAERFDELEGY

-391 AANDL
+391 LAKDI
-396 LPTLINGMAL
+396 LPALINTMSVIIDHGGM
-406 IIEHG
+406 II
-411 KSIATI
+411 SI
-417 IALIGANVAA
+417 IAGIGAAVAA
-427 VKISKAISAADEA
+427 VKLAPVVIGISAAIKGVIASVQTANLQLA
-440 LTILRVRLGT
+440 LLTGQFG
-450 SAATAAFLKG
+450 SAAVSATALGGGLTLTEIMVAAYNKQIPVATAVTAAFNTVIKANPIMAIASVIGIVVSAIGIFISQVKKSKSAVEEAAEETNKYAEAMENVRQNAQDNVDKSTAEVGVIREKAKRYEELRQRINYLTKG
-460 ELTTTQAVVGLF
+460 EMEEF
-472 TGKVSAATV
+472 K
-481 ATTAFQT
+481 
-488 AIKALTTSPF
+488 
-498 LVATI
+498 
-503 AIGVVTAVARYT
+503 
-515 NSLSEATEITK
+515 SLCAELQEILPEGTEII
-526 DAQEAVENYNKALE
+526 N
-540 QQNEQIEKN
+540 
-549 NGNLES
+549 
-555 DKTMLNDKIAIY
+555 
-567 EKLRKQYEQT
+567 EQT
-577 GEGEQE
+577 GAYN
-583 LIDIT
+583 D
-588 KEIQELSP
+588 
-596 TTIQFIDDETQQYIS
+596 
-611 LADAIDDVVAAME
+611 LADSIDLVCQKME
-624 RKYKRGNAE
+624 KNAVLNYKYKEYEEAA
-633 SDWEFAQDELTELYK
+633 AQNYDVQKRIDEVDDFFTKQMNDPDLVNMYK
-648 QRDELSKDRA
+648 E
-658 ELEKDFQNKY
+658 E
-668 GISSDKSDFKN
+668 GISAPTKN
-679 VFMAYGVVDVVA
+679 
-691 MGYAKKRINDNDKAM
+691 
-706 QDINAAIADAES
+706 DIAIQKFGLSYDDLVKTRDQNQVIIDEYYQLYEDTYNELNAAE
-718 RSAVAMKDITDTY
+718 
-731 LNSTDESLTS
+731 DE
-741 FYMTDA
+741 FV
-747 DNRRLAGQE
+747 DNTANNHRLAGQE
-756 YAKTIEAENTKML
+756 YAKTIEAANTQMLADL
-769 EKLEKDTKKLEDGF
+769 EKNTKKLEAGF
-783 EKLDHEYNTGIIK
+783 EKYDHEYNTGIIK

-806 ALLDKYGTETCEDQW
+806 ALLDKYGTATCEDQW

-945 KKYHSYVKNLKESG
+945 KKFHGYVKKLKESG

-984 GLSDAEFS
+984 GLSDEEFS
-992 KINDYY
+992 KINSLYS
-998 NERDA
+998 ERDA

-1023 LQSCVNDALE
+1023 LQGCINDALE

-1045 MLAGIMDGM
+1045 MLEGIMDGM
-1054 TGNEDLTERMNVFMD
+1054 AGGEDLTERMNTFMD

-1088 SAVIGGINAYAEGQN
+1088 SAAIGGINAYAEGQN

>member
-16 SGFEKGLKSLA
+16 SGFEKGLKSLT
-27 GLSAKAAAGIT
+27 GLAAKAAAGIT
-38 AAFTAAASAAV
+38 AAFTVAASAAV

-245 NLRDLSEVFA
+245 QLRDLSEVFA

-291 SAERFDELEDY
+291 SAERFDELEGY

-362 AEIKNGALS
+362 AEIKAGALS

-396 LPTLINGMAL
+396 LPTLINGMAM

-411 KSIATI
+411 NI
-417 IALIGANVAA
+417 IISVVTGIGAAVAA
-427 VKISKAISAADEA
+427 LKIGPVIVGLIASVQTANVQLALLTGQFGAAAVSATA
-440 LTILRVRLGT
+440 LGGGLTLTEIMV
-450 SAATAAFLKG
+450 AAYNKQIPVATAVTAAFNTVIKANPIMAIASVIGIVASAIGIFISQVKKSKSAVEEAAEETNKYAEAMENVRQNAQDNVDKSNAEVGVIREKAKRYEELRQRINYLTKG
-460 ELTTTQAVVGLF
+460 EMEEFKNLC
-472 TGKVSAATV
+472 
-481 ATTAFQT
+481 
-488 AIKALTTSPF
+488 
-498 LVATI
+498 
-503 AIGVVTAVARYT
+503 
-515 NSLSEATEITK
+515 SELQEILPEGTEII
-526 DAQEAVENYNKALE
+526 N
-540 QQNEQIEKN
+540 
-549 NGNLES
+549 
-555 DKTMLNDKIAIY
+555 
-567 EKLRKQYEQT
+567 EQT
-577 GEGEQE
+577 GAYN
-583 LIDIT
+583 D
-588 KEIQELSP
+588 
-596 TTIQFIDDETQQYIS
+596 
-611 LADAIDDVVAAME
+611 LADSIDLVCQKME
-624 RKYKRGNAE
+624 KNAVLNYKYKEYEEAAGQNYDVQKRI
-633 SDWEFAQDELTELYK
+633 DEVDDFFTKQMNDPDLVNMYK
-648 QRDELSKDRA
+648 E
-658 ELEKDFQNKY
+658 E
-668 GISSDKSDFKN
+668 GISAPTKN
-679 VFMAYGVVDVVA
+679 
-691 MGYAKKRINDNDKAM
+691 
-706 QDINAAIADAES
+706 DIAIQKFGLSYDDLVKTRDQNQVIIDEYYQLYEDTYNELNAAE
-718 RSAVAMKDITDTY
+718 
-731 LNSTDESLTS
+731 DE
-741 FYMTDA
+741 FV
-747 DNRRLAGQE
+747 DNTANNHRLAGQE

-769 EKLEKDTKKLEDGF
+769 EKLEKNTKKLEAGF
-783 EKLDHEYNTGIIK
+783 EKYDHEYNTGIIK

-836 KSAKTQKER
+836 KSAKTEKER
-845 QENVS
+845 QKTVS
-850 TFMSAA
+850 TCMSAV
-856 GKLISEGVEK
+856 GKLVSEGVEK
-866 EHTQT
+866 NHKQT
-871 KESLEKT
+871 KEGLEKT

-883 NNLSNIVSSYKT
+883 SNLSNIVSSYKT
-895 AMSDITSNIA
+895 AMSDLTSNIA
-905 SYKNKLLSVGDI
+905 SYKKRLLSVGDI
-917 FSIEETEKNGKK
+917 FSVEETEKNGKK

-945 KKYHSYVKNLKESG
+945 KKFHGYVKKLKESG

-974 DGAVFGKYLS
+974 DGAVFGEYLS
-984 GLSDAEFS
+984 GLSDEEFS
-992 KINDYY
+992 KINSLYS
-998 NERDA
+998 ERDA

-1023 LQSCVNDALE
+1023 LQGCINDALE

-1045 MLAGIMDGM
+1045 MLEGIMDGM
-1054 TGNEDLTERMNVFMD
+1054 AGGEDLTERMNTFMD

-1088 SAVIGGINAYAEGQN
+1088 SVAIGGINAYAEGQN

-1121 EISVSQTAAAAGLA
+1121 EISMTQTAAAAGLA

-1149 GKKSDKISVD
+1149 SKKSDKISVD

>member
-1 MATDGSLLFDTGVDN
+1 MASDGSLLFDTGVDS
-16 SGFEKGLKSLA
+16 SGFENGLKSLA
-27 GLSAKAAAGIT
+27 GLAAKAAAAVT

-49 KVGSSFTASMSQVSA
+49 NVGSSFTASMSQVSA
-64 TMGITRMSAEYETLS
+64 TMGITRMSEEYETLS

-221 LSAPTDTAAEAM
+221 LSAPTDTAAAAM
-233 KRLNVSAFDSQG
+233 ERLNISAFDGQG
-245 NLRDLSEVFA
+245 KLRDLSEVFA
-255 DFNAAL
+255 DFNTAL
-261 APLTDQQKTQAL
+261 APLSDQQKTQAL

-291 SAERFDELEDY
+291 SAERFDELTGY
-302 IENCEG
+302 IENCNG

-322 GDLTIMSSALEGL
+322 GDLTILSSALEGL

-347 RSAVQAVTE
+347 RSAVQTVTE
-356 DISQLT
+356 DISKLT
-362 AEIKNGALS
+362 SEIKDGALS
-371 EQFDKISDAAGRLIT
+371 AQFDKISESAGRFIT

-396 LPTLINGMAL
+396 LPGLINSMSE

-411 KSIATI
+411 NVI
-417 IALIGANVAA
+417 ISVVAGIGAAVAA
-427 VKISKAISAADEA
+427 LKIGPVIVGLIASVQTANVQLALLAGQFGSAAVSATA
-440 LTILRVRLGT
+440 LGGGLTLTEIMV
-450 SAATAAFLKG
+450 AAYNKQIPVATAVTAAFNTVIKANPIMAIASVIGIVVSALGIFISQVKKSKSAVEEAAEETNKYAEAMENVRQNAQDNVDKSNAEVGVIREKAKRYEELRQRINYLTKG
-460 ELTTTQAVVGLF
+460 EMEEF
-472 TGKVSAATV
+472 K
-481 ATTAFQT
+481 
-488 AIKALTTSPF
+488 
-498 LVATI
+498 
-503 AIGVVTAVARYT
+503 
-515 NSLSEATEITK
+515 SLCSELQEILPEGTEII
-526 DAQEAVENYNKALE
+526 N
-540 QQNEQIEKN
+540 
-549 NGNLES
+549 
-555 DKTMLNDKIAIY
+555 
-567 EKLRKQYEQT
+567 EQT
-577 GEGEQE
+577 GAYN
-583 LIDIT
+583 D
-588 KEIQELSP
+588 
-596 TTIQFIDDETQQYIS
+596 
-611 LADAIDDVVAAME
+611 LADSIDLVCQKME
-624 RKYKRGNAE
+624 KNAVLNYKYKEYEEAAGQNYDIDNQLKRAEEWAKENNHFNEAYRDIYINDEHSQLNAFCE
-633 SDWEFAQDELTELYK
+633 IEFG
-648 QRDELSKDRA
+648 LSYA
-658 ELEKDFQNKY
+658 ELEKIRDQNQVIIDEY
-668 GISSDKSDFKN
+668 
-679 VFMAYGVVDVVA
+679 YQL
-691 MGYAKKRINDNDKAM
+691 Y
-706 QDINAAIADAES
+706 QDTYNELNAAE
-718 RSAVAMKDITDTY
+718 
-731 LNSTDESLTS
+731 DE
-741 FYMTDA
+741 FV
-747 DNRRLAGQE
+747 DNTANNHRLAGQE
-756 YAKTIEAENTKML
+756 YAKNIEAANTQMLADLEKNTKKI
-769 EKLEKDTKKLEDGF
+769 EAGF

-796 TTEELYEKKK
+796 TTQELYEKKK
-806 ALLDKYGTETCEDQW
+806 AMLDKYGTATCEDQW
-821 KFYEEIYGYEKDFAE
+821 KFYEEIYGYEKEFAE
-836 KSAKTQKER
+836 ESVKTEKER
-845 QENVS
+845 QKNVS
-850 TFMSAA
+850 TCVSAV
-856 GKLISEGVEK
+856 GKLVSEGLEQNGK
-866 EHTQT
+866 QT
-871 KESLEKT
+871 KEVLEKS

-883 NNLSNIVSSYKT
+883 NNLSSIVSSYKT
-895 AMSDITSNIA
+895 AMSDLTSNIA

-917 FSIEETEKNGKK
+917 FSVEETEKNGRK

-937 LEEQMSAM
+937 IEEQMSAM
-945 KKYHSYVKNLKESG
+945 KKYHSYVKSLKASG
-959 ASQGL
+959 VSQGL

-984 GLSDAEFS
+984 GLSDEEFS
-992 KINDYY
+992 KINSFYS
-998 NERDA
+998 ERDA
-1003 LADELSKDLYEGEAE
+1003 LADELSKDLYAGEAE

-1054 TGNEDLTERMNVFMD
+1054 TGSEDLTERMNTFMD

-1081 IDLGKGF
+1081 IDLGNGF
-1088 SAVIGGINAYAEGQN
+1088 SAAIGGINAYAEGQN
-1103 LAKQLMNGFDD
+1103 LGKQLVNGFDD
-1114 EMKKYRS
+1114 ELKKYRA
-1121 EISVSQTAAAAGLA
+1121 EISMSQTATAAGLA
-1135 SGGAAQAAQTTPDS
+1135 SGGAAQAAQTAPAG
-1149 GKKSDKISVD
+1149 GKNSDKITVD

-1168 DGETVSRTTEK
+1168 DGETVSRTAEK

>member
-27 GLSAKAAAGIT
+27 GLAAKAAAAVT
-38 AAFTAAASAAV
+38 AAFVAAASAAV
-49 KVGSSFTASMSQVSA
+49 NVGSSFTASMSQVSA
-64 TMGITRMSAEYETLS
+64 TMGITRMSEEYETLS

-93 TQAGDALNY
+93 TQ
-102 LALAGY
+102 
-108 DANKAVSALPTV
+108 
-120 LNTAAA
+120 A

-291 SAERFDELEDY
+291 SAERFDELKGY

-362 AEIKNGALS
+362 AEIKDGALS

-391 AANDL
+391 AANDI
-396 LPTLINGMAL
+396 LPALINSMSA

-411 KSIATI
+411 NI
-417 IALIGANVAA
+417 IISVVTGIGAAVAA
-427 VKISKAISAADEA
+427 LKIGPVIVGLIASVQTANVQLSLLTGQFGAAAVSATA
-440 LTILRVRLGT
+440 LGGGLTLTEIMV
-450 SAATAAFLKG
+450 AAYNKQIPVATAVTAAFNTVIKANPIMAIASVIGIVVSAIGIFISQVKKSKSAVEEAAEETNKYAEAMENVRQNAQDNVDKSTAEVGVIREKAKRYEELRQRINYLTKG
-460 ELTTTQAVVGLF
+460 EMEEF
-472 TGKVSAATV
+472 K
-481 ATTAFQT
+481 
-488 AIKALTTSPF
+488 
-498 LVATI
+498 
-503 AIGVVTAVARYT
+503 
-515 NSLSEATEITK
+515 SLCTELQEILPEGTEII
-526 DAQEAVENYNKALE
+526 N
-540 QQNEQIEKN
+540 
-549 NGNLES
+549 
-555 DKTMLNDKIAIY
+555 
-567 EKLRKQYEQT
+567 EQT
-577 GEGEQE
+577 GAYN
-583 LIDIT
+583 D
-588 KEIQELSP
+588 
-596 TTIQFIDDETQQYIS
+596 
-611 LADAIDDVVAAME
+611 LADSIDLVCQKME
-624 RKYKRGNAE
+624 KNAVLNYKYKEYEEAAGQNYDIDNQLKRAEEWAKENNHFNEAHRDIYINDEHSQLNAFCE
-633 SDWEFAQDELTELYK
+633 MEFG
-648 QRDELSKDRA
+648 LSYA
-658 ELEKDFQNKY
+658 ELEEIRDQNQVIIDEY
-668 GISSDKSDFKN
+668 YQLYEDTYN
-679 VFMAYGVVDVVA
+679 EL
-691 MGYAKKRINDNDKAM
+691 
-706 QDINAAIADAES
+706 NAAE
-718 RSAVAMKDITDTY
+718 
-731 LNSTDESLTS
+731 DE
-741 FYMTDA
+741 FV
-747 DNRRLAGQE
+747 DNTANNHRLAGQE

-783 EKLDHEYNTGIIK
+783 EKLDHKYNTGVITSEK
-796 TTEELYEKKK
+796 ELYEQKK
-806 ALLDKYGTETCEDQW
+806 ALLDKYGTATCEDQW

-836 KSAKTQKER
+836 KSAKTEKER
-845 QENVS
+845 QKTVS
-850 TFMSAA
+850 TCVSAV
-856 GKLISEGVEK
+856 GKLVSEGVEK
-866 EHTQT
+866 NHKQT
-871 KESLEKT
+871 KEGLEKT

-883 NNLSNIVSSYKT
+883 SNLSNIVSSYKT
-895 AMSDITSNIA
+895 AMSDLTSNIA
-905 SYKNKLLSVGDI
+905 SYKKRLLSVGDI
-917 FSIEETEKNGKK
+917 FSVEETDKNGKK

-945 KKYHSYVKNLKESG
+945 KKFHGYVKKLKESG

-984 GLSDAEFS
+984 GLSDEEFS
-992 KINDYY
+992 KINSLYS
-998 NERDA
+998 ERDA

-1045 MLAGIMDGM
+1045 MLEGIMDGM
-1054 TGNEDLTERMNVFMD
+1054 AGGEDLTERMNTFMD

-1088 SAVIGGINAYAEGQN
+1088 SAAIGGINAYAEGQN

-1135 SGGAAQAAQTTPDS
+1135 SGGAAQTAQTTPDS
-1149 GKKSDKISVD
+1149 SKKSDKISVD

>member
-16 SGFEKGLKSLA
+16 SGFEKGLRSLT
-27 GLSAKAAAGIT
+27 GLAAKAAAGIT
-38 AAFTAAASAAV
+38 AAFTVAASAAV

-64 TMGITRMSAEYETLS
+64 TMGITRMSEEYETLS

-245 NLRDLSEVFA
+245 QLRDLSEVFA

-291 SAERFDELEDY
+291 SAERFDELEGY

-356 DISQLT
+356 DISQLA
-362 AEIKNGALS
+362 AEIKDGALS

-396 LPTLINGMAL
+396 LPTLINGMAM

-411 KSIATI
+411 KSIATV
-417 IALIGANVAA
+417 IAIIGANVAA
-427 VKISKAISAADEA
+427 VKIGKAISAADEA

-481 ATTAFQT
+481 ATTAFQA

-503 AIGVVTAVARYT
+503 AIGVVTTVARYT

-526 DAQEAVENYNKALE
+526 DAQEAAENYNKALE

-567 EKLRKQYEQT
+567 EKLRKQYEET
-577 GEGEQE
+577 GEGEQD

-624 RKYKRGNAE
+624 RKYKRENAE
-633 SDWEFAQDELTELYK
+633 SDWKFAQDELTELYK
-648 QRDELSKDRA
+648 QKDELSKERA
-658 ELEKDFQNKY
+658 ELEQDFQNKY
-668 GISSDKSDFKN
+668 GISSDKSDFGN
-679 VFMAYGVVDVVA
+679 VFMAYGTIDVIA
-691 MGYAKKRINDNDKAM
+691 MGYAKRRINENEKAM
-706 QDINAAIADAES
+706 QDINAAIADAEN
-718 RSAVAMKDITDTY
+718 RSAVAIKDLTDTY
-731 LNSTDESLTS
+731 LSSTDEAL
-741 FYMTDA
+741 MTDA
-747 DNRRLAGQE
+747 DNHRLAGQE

-836 KSAKTQKER
+836 KSAKTEKER
-845 QENVS
+845 QKTVS
-850 TFMSAA
+850 TCVSAV
-856 GKLISEGVEK
+856 GKLVSEGVEK
-866 EHTQT
+866 NHKQT
-871 KESLEKT
+871 KEELEKT

-883 NNLSNIVSSYKT
+883 SNLSNIVSSYKT
-895 AMSDITSNIA
+895 AMSDLTSNIA
-905 SYKNKLLSVGDI
+905 SYKKRLLSVGDI
-917 FSIEETEKNGKK
+917 FSVEETEKNGKK

-945 KKYHSYVKNLKESG
+945 KKYHSYVKSLKESG

-1054 TGNEDLTERMNVFMD
+1054 AGGEDLTERMNTFMD

-1088 SAVIGGINAYAEGQN
+1088 SAAIGGINAYAEGQN

-1149 GKKSDKISVD
+1149 SKKSDKISVD

>member
-16 SGFEKGLKSLA
+16 SGFKKGLKSLT
-27 GLSAKAAAGIT
+27 GLAAKAAAGIT
-38 AAFTAAASAAV
+38 AAFTVAASAAV

-221 LSAPTDTAAEAM
+221 LSAPTDTAAAAM
-233 KRLNVSAFDSQG
+233 ERLNISAFDSQG
-245 NLRDLSEVFA
+245 KLRDLSEVFA
-255 DFNAAL
+255 DFNTAL
-261 APLTDQQKTQAL
+261 APLSDQQKTQAL

-291 SAERFDELEDY
+291 SAERFDDLKGY

-322 GDLTIMSSALEGL
+322 GDLTILSSALEGL

-347 RSAVQAVTE
+347 RSAVQTVTE

-396 LPTLINGMAL
+396 LPGLINSMSA

-411 KSIATI
+411 NVI
-417 IALIGANVAA
+417 ISVVAGIGAAVAA
-427 VKISKAISAADEA
+427 LKIGPVIVGVIASVQTANVQLALLAGQFGSAAVSATA
-440 LTILRVRLGT
+440 LGGGLTLTEIMV
-450 SAATAAFLKG
+450 AAYNNQIPVATAVTAAFNTVIKANPIMAIASVIGIVVSALGIFISQVKKSKSAVEEAAEETNKYAEAMENVRQNAQDNVDKSNAEVGVIREKAKRYEELRQRINYLTKG
-460 ELTTTQAVVGLF
+460 EMEEF
-472 TGKVSAATV
+472 K
-481 ATTAFQT
+481 
-488 AIKALTTSPF
+488 
-498 LVATI
+498 
-503 AIGVVTAVARYT
+503 
-515 NSLSEATEITK
+515 SLCSELQEILPEGTEII
-526 DAQEAVENYNKALE
+526 N
-540 QQNEQIEKN
+540 
-549 NGNLES
+549 
-555 DKTMLNDKIAIY
+555 
-567 EKLRKQYEQT
+567 EQT
-577 GEGEQE
+577 GAYND
-583 LIDIT
+583 LADSIDLVCQKMEKNAVLNYKYKEYEEAAGQNYDLNNQI
-588 KEIQELSP
+588 KEIDDRYAEQMGDQDLINMYSAPTKNDIAIQKFGLSYDDLVKTRDQNQVIIDEYYQLYEDTYNELN
-596 TTIQFIDDETQQYIS
+596 
-611 LADAIDDVVAAME
+611 AAE
-624 RKYKRGNAE
+624 
-633 SDWEFAQDELTELYK
+633 DEFA
-648 QRDELSKDRA
+648 
-658 ELEKDFQNKY
+658 
-668 GISSDKSDFKN
+668 
-679 VFMAYGVVDVVA
+679 
-691 MGYAKKRINDNDKAM
+691 DNTA
-706 QDINAAIADAES
+706 N
-718 RSAVAMKDITDTY
+718 
-731 LNSTDESLTS
+731 NH
-741 FYMTDA
+741 
-747 DNRRLAGQE
+747 RLAGQE
-756 YAKTIEAENTKML
+756 YAKTIEAANTQMLADL
-769 EKLEKDTKKLEDGF
+769 EKNTKKLEAGF
-783 EKLDHEYNTGIIK
+783 EKYDHEYNTGIIK

-806 ALLDKYGTETCEDQW
+806 ALLDKYGTATCEDQW

-836 KSAKTQKER
+836 KSVKTHKDRQK
-845 QENVS
+845 NVS
-850 TFMSAA
+850 TCVSAV
-856 GKLISEGVEK
+856 GKLVSEGLEQNGK
-866 EHTQT
+866 QT
-871 KESLEKT
+871 KEALEKS

-945 KKYHSYVKNLKESG
+945 KKYHSYVKSLKQSG

-1069 GFSEVYDKALEE
+1069 GFTEVYDKALEE

-1088 SAVIGGINAYAEGQN
+1088 SAAIGGINAYAEGQN
-1103 LAKQLMNGFDD
+1103 LGKQLVNGFDD
-1114 EMKKYRS
+1114 ELKKYRA
-1121 EISVSQTAAAAGLA
+1121 EISMSQTATAAGLA
-1135 SGGAAQAAQTTPDS
+1135 SGGAAQAAQTAPAS
-1149 GKKSDKISVD
+1149 GKNSDKITVD

-1168 DGETVSRTTEK
+1168 DGETVSRTAEK
-1179 HRTQKERRTG
+1179 HRTRKERRTG

>member
-16 SGFEKGLKSLA
+16 SGFEKGLRSLT
-27 GLSAKAAAGIT
+27 GLAAKAAAGIT
-38 AAFTAAASAAV
+38 TAFTVAASAAV

-156 DKLAKT
+156 DKLAKI

-291 SAERFDELEDY
+291 SAERFDELEGY

-362 AEIKNGALS
+362 AEIKDGALS
-371 EQFDKISDAAGRLIT
+371 AQFDKISDAAGRLIT

-396 LPTLINGMAL
+396 LPTLINSMSA

-411 KSIATI
+411 NI
-417 IALIGANVAA
+417 IISVVTGIGAAVAA
-427 VKISKAISAADEA
+427 LKIGPVIVGLVASVQTANVQLALLTGQFGAAAVSATA
-440 LTILRVRLGT
+440 LGGGLTLTEIMV
-450 SAATAAFLKG
+450 AAYNKQIPVATAVTAAFNTVIKANPIMAIASVIGIVVSAIGIFISQVKKSKAAVEEAAEETNKYAEAMENVRQNAQDNVDKSTAEVGVIREKAKRYEELRQRINYLTKG
-460 ELTTTQAVVGLF
+460 EMEEF
-472 TGKVSAATV
+472 K
-481 ATTAFQT
+481 
-488 AIKALTTSPF
+488 
-498 LVATI
+498 
-503 AIGVVTAVARYT
+503 
-515 NSLSEATEITK
+515 SLCSELQEILPEGTEII
-526 DAQEAVENYNKALE
+526 N
-540 QQNEQIEKN
+540 
-549 NGNLES
+549 
-555 DKTMLNDKIAIY
+555 
-567 EKLRKQYEQT
+567 EQT
-577 GEGEQE
+577 GAYN
-583 LIDIT
+583 D
-588 KEIQELSP
+588 
-596 TTIQFIDDETQQYIS
+596 
-611 LADAIDDVVAAME
+611 LADSIDLVCQKME
-624 RKYKRGNAE
+624 KNAVLNYKYKEYEEAAAQNYDIDNQLKRAEEWAKENNHFNEAHRDIYINDEHSQLNAFCE
-633 SDWEFAQDELTELYK
+633 MEFG
-648 QRDELSKDRA
+648 LSYA
-658 ELEKDFQNKY
+658 ELEKVRDQNQVIIDEY
-668 GISSDKSDFKN
+668 YRLYEDTYN
-679 VFMAYGVVDVVA
+679 EL
-691 MGYAKKRINDNDKAM
+691 
-706 QDINAAIADAES
+706 NAAE
-718 RSAVAMKDITDTY
+718 
-731 LNSTDESLTS
+731 DE
-741 FYMTDA
+741 FV
-747 DNRRLAGQE
+747 DNTANNHRLAGQE
-756 YAKTIEAENTKML
+756 YAKTIEAANTQMLADL
-769 EKLEKDTKKLEDGF
+769 EKNTKKLEDGF

-806 ALLDKYGTETCEDQW
+806 ALLDKYGTATCEDQW

-836 KSAKTQKER
+836 KSAKTEKER

-883 NNLSNIVSSYKT
+883 SNLSNIVSSYKT
-895 AMSDITSNIA
+895 AMSDLTSNIA

-945 KKYHSYVKNLKESG
+945 KKYHSYVKSLKESG

-1018 KLNSI
+1018 KLNGI

-1054 TGNEDLTERMNVFMD
+1054 AGGEDLTERMNVFMD

-1088 SAVIGGINAYAEGQN
+1088 SAAIGGINAYAEGQS

>member
-27 GLSAKAAAGIT
+27 GLAAKAAAAVT
-38 AAFTAAASAAV
+38 AAFVAAASAAV
-49 KVGSSFTASMSQVSA
+49 NVGSSFTASMSQVSA
-64 TMGITRMSAEYETLS
+64 TMGITRMSEEYETLS

-93 TQAGDALNY
+93 TQ
-102 LALAGY
+102 
-108 DANKAVSALPTV
+108 
-120 LNTAAA
+120 A

-291 SAERFDELEDY
+291 SAERFDELEGY

-391 AANDL
+391 LAKDI
-396 LPTLINGMAL
+396 LPALINTMSVIIDHGGM
-406 IIEHG
+406 II
-411 KSIATI
+411 SI
-417 IALIGANVAA
+417 IAGIGAAVAA
-427 VKISKAISAADEA
+427 VKLAPVVIGISAAIKGVIASVQTANLQLA
-440 LTILRVRLGT
+440 LLTGQFG
-450 SAATAAFLKG
+450 SAAVSATALGGGLTLTEIMVAAYNKQIPVATAVTAAFNTVIKANPIMAIASVIGIVVSAIGIFISQVKKSKSAVEEAAEETNKYAEAMENVRQNAQDNVDKSTAEVGVIREKAKRYEELRQRINYLTKG
-460 ELTTTQAVVGLF
+460 EMEEF
-472 TGKVSAATV
+472 K
-481 ATTAFQT
+481 
-488 AIKALTTSPF
+488 
-498 LVATI
+498 
-503 AIGVVTAVARYT
+503 
-515 NSLSEATEITK
+515 SLCTELQEILPEGTEII
-526 DAQEAVENYNKALE
+526 N
-540 QQNEQIEKN
+540 
-549 NGNLES
+549 
-555 DKTMLNDKIAIY
+555 
-567 EKLRKQYEQT
+567 EQT
-577 GEGEQE
+577 GAYN
-583 LIDIT
+583 D
-588 KEIQELSP
+588 
-596 TTIQFIDDETQQYIS
+596 
-611 LADAIDDVVAAME
+611 LADSIDLVCQKME
-624 RKYKRGNAE
+624 KNAVLNYKYKEYEEAAGQNYDIDNQLKRAEEWAKENNHFNEAHRDIYINDEHSQLNAFCE
-633 SDWEFAQDELTELYK
+633 MEFG
-648 QRDELSKDRA
+648 LSYA
-658 ELEKDFQNKY
+658 ELEEIRDQNQVIIDEY
-668 GISSDKSDFKN
+668 YQLYEDTYN
-679 VFMAYGVVDVVA
+679 EL
-691 MGYAKKRINDNDKAM
+691 
-706 QDINAAIADAES
+706 NAAE
-718 RSAVAMKDITDTY
+718 
-731 LNSTDESLTS
+731 DE
-741 FYMTDA
+741 FV
-747 DNRRLAGQE
+747 DNTANNHRLAGQE

-783 EKLDHEYNTGIIK
+783 EKLDHKYNTGVITSEK
-796 TTEELYEKKK
+796 ELYEQKK
-806 ALLDKYGTETCEDQW
+806 ALLDKYGTATCEDQW

-836 KSAKTQKER
+836 KSAKTEKER
-845 QENVS
+845 QKTVS
-850 TFMSAA
+850 TCVSAV
-856 GKLISEGVEK
+856 GKLVSEGVEK
-866 EHTQT
+866 NHKQT
-871 KESLEKT
+871 KEGLEKT

-883 NNLSNIVSSYKT
+883 SNLSNIVSSYKT
-895 AMSDITSNIA
+895 AMSDLTSNIA
-905 SYKNKLLSVGDI
+905 SYKKRLLSVGDI
-917 FSIEETEKNGKK
+917 FSVEETDKNGKK

-945 KKYHSYVKNLKESG
+945 KKFHGYVKKLKESG

-984 GLSDAEFS
+984 GLSDEEFS
-992 KINDYY
+992 KINSLYS
-998 NERDA
+998 ERDA

-1023 LQSCVNDALE
+1023 LQGCINDALE

-1045 MLAGIMDGM
+1045 MLEGIMDGM
-1054 TGNEDLTERMNVFMD
+1054 AGGEDLTERMNTFMD

-1088 SAVIGGINAYAEGQN
+1088 SAAIGGINAYAEGQN

>member
-1 MATDGSLLFDTGVDN
+1 M
-16 SGFEKGLKSLA
+16 
-27 GLSAKAAAGIT
+27 
-38 AAFTAAASAAV
+38 
-49 KVGSSFTASMSQVSA
+49 
-64 TMGITRMSAEYETLS
+64 
-79 AAAEEMGAATKFSA
+79 EEFKN
-93 TQAGDALNY
+93 LC
-102 LALAGY
+102 
-108 DANKAVSALPTV
+108 
-120 LNTAAA
+120 
-126 GGLDLAYAS
+126 
-135 DLITDSMSA
+135 
-144 LGLGMDELESFS
+144 
-156 DKLAKT
+156 
-162 SQKSNTNIA
+162 
-171 QLGEAILTVGGTA
+171 
-184 KTLSGGVTELNTM
+184 TELQEI
-197 LGLIADN
+197 LP
-204 GIKGAEG
+204 EG
-211 GTALRNIILS
+211 
-221 LSAPTDTAAEAM
+221 
-233 KRLNVSAFDSQG
+233 
-245 NLRDLSEVFA
+245 
-255 DFNAAL
+255 
-261 APLTDQQKTQAL
+261 
-273 NEIFNKV
+273 
-280 DLKAVNALLGT
+280 
-291 SAERFDELEDY
+291 
-302 IENCEG
+302 
-308 AAAEMA
+308 
-314 KTMDDNLT
+314 
-322 GDLTIMSSALEGL
+322 
-335 GIAAFDKFEDPM
+335 
-347 RSAVQAVTE
+347 
-356 DISQLT
+356 
-362 AEIKNGALS
+362 
-371 EQFDKISDAAGRLIT
+371 
-386 AVGEF
+386 
-391 AANDL
+391 
-396 LPTLINGMAL
+396 
-406 IIEHG
+406 
-411 KSIATI
+411 
-417 IALIGANVAA
+417 
-427 VKISKAISAADEA
+427 
-440 LTILRVRLGT
+440 
-450 SAATAAFLKG
+450 
-460 ELTTTQAVVGLF
+460 
-472 TGKVSAATV
+472 
-481 ATTAFQT
+481 
-488 AIKALTTSPF
+488 
-498 LVATI
+498 
-503 AIGVVTAVARYT
+503 
-515 NSLSEATEITK
+515 TEII
-526 DAQEAVENYNKALE
+526 N
-540 QQNEQIEKN
+540 
-549 NGNLES
+549 
-555 DKTMLNDKIAIY
+555 
-567 EKLRKQYEQT
+567 EQT
-577 GEGEQE
+577 GAYN
-583 LIDIT
+583 D
-588 KEIQELSP
+588 
-596 TTIQFIDDETQQYIS
+596 
-611 LADAIDDVVAAME
+611 LADSIDLVCQKME
-624 RKYKRGNAE
+624 KNAVLNYKYKEYEEAAAQNYDIDNQLKRAEKWAKENNHFNEAHRDIYINDEYSQLNAFCE
-633 SDWEFAQDELTELYK
+633 MEFG
-648 QRDELSKDRA
+648 LSYA
-658 ELEKDFQNKY
+658 ELEKIRDQNQVIIDEY
-668 GISSDKSDFKN
+668 YQLYEDTYN
-679 VFMAYGVVDVVA
+679 EL
-691 MGYAKKRINDNDKAM
+691 
-706 QDINAAIADAES
+706 NAAE
-718 RSAVAMKDITDTY
+718 
-731 LNSTDESLTS
+731 DE
-741 FYMTDA
+741 FV
-747 DNRRLAGQE
+747 DNTANNHRLAGQE

-945 KKYHSYVKNLKESG
+945 KKYHSYVKSLKESG

-984 GLSDAEFS
+984 GLSDEEFA
-992 KINDYY
+992 KINSLYS
-998 NERDA
+998 ERDA

-1054 TGNEDLTERMNVFMD
+1054 TGGEDLTERMNVFMD

-1088 SAVIGGINAYAEGQN
+1088 SAAIGGINAYAEGQN

-1135 SGGAAQAAQTTPDS
+1135 SGGAAQAAQTKSDS
-1149 GKKSDKISVD
+1149 SKKSDKISVD

>member
-16 SGFEKGLKSLA
+16 SGFEKGLKSLT
-27 GLSAKAAAGIT
+27 GLAAKAAAGIT
-38 AAFTAAASAAV
+38 AAFTVAASAAV

-64 TMGITRMSAEYETLS
+64 TMGITRMSEEYETLS

-144 LGLGMDELESFS
+144 LWLGMDELESFS

-391 AANDL
+391 LAKDI
-396 LPTLINGMAL
+396 LPALINTMSVIIDHGGM
-406 IIEHG
+406 II
-411 KSIATI
+411 SI
-417 IALIGANVAA
+417 IAGIGAAVAA
-427 VKISKAISAADEA
+427 VKLAPVVIGISAAIKGVIASVQTANLQLA
-440 LTILRVRLGT
+440 LLTGQFG
-450 SAATAAFLKG
+450 SAAVSATALGGGLTLTEIMVAAYNKQIPVATAVTAAFNTVIKANPIMAIASVIGIVVSAIGIFISQVKKSKSAVEEAAEETNKYAEAMENVRQNAQDNVDKSTAEVGVIREKAKRYEELRQRINYLTKG
-460 ELTTTQAVVGLF
+460 EMEEF
-472 TGKVSAATV
+472 K
-481 ATTAFQT
+481 
-488 AIKALTTSPF
+488 
-498 LVATI
+498 
-503 AIGVVTAVARYT
+503 
-515 NSLSEATEITK
+515 SLCAELQEILPEGTEII
-526 DAQEAVENYNKALE
+526 N
-540 QQNEQIEKN
+540 
-549 NGNLES
+549 
-555 DKTMLNDKIAIY
+555 
-567 EKLRKQYEQT
+567 EQT
-577 GEGEQE
+577 GAYND
-583 LIDIT
+583 LADSIDLVCQKMEKNAVLNYKYKEYEEAAGQNYDLNNQI
-588 KEIQELSP
+588 KEI
-596 TTIQFIDDETQQYIS
+596 DDRY
-611 LADAIDDVVAAME
+611 
-624 RKYKRGNAE
+624 AE
-633 SDWEFAQDELTELYK
+633 QMGDQDLINMYNEE
-648 QRDELSKDRA
+648 
-658 ELEKDFQNKY
+658 
-668 GISSDKSDFKN
+668 GISAPTKN
-679 VFMAYGVVDVVA
+679 
-691 MGYAKKRINDNDKAM
+691 
-706 QDINAAIADAES
+706 DIAIQKFGLSYDDLVKTRDQNQVIIDEYYQLYEDTYNELNAAE
-718 RSAVAMKDITDTY
+718 
-731 LNSTDESLTS
+731 DE
-741 FYMTDA
+741 FV
-747 DNRRLAGQE
+747 DNTANNHRLAGQE
-756 YAKTIEAENTKML
+756 YAKTIEAANTQMLADL
-769 EKLEKDTKKLEDGF
+769 EKNTKKLEAGF
-783 EKLDHEYNTGIIK
+783 EKYDHEYNTGIIK

-806 ALLDKYGTETCEDQW
+806 ALLDKYGTATCEDQW

-945 KKYHSYVKNLKESG
+945 KKYHSYVKSLKESG

-1054 TGNEDLTERMNVFMD
+1054 AGGEDLTERMNTFMD

-1088 SAVIGGINAYAEGQN
+1088 SAAIGGINAYAEGQN

>member
-16 SGFEKGLKSLA
+16 SGFEKGLKSLT
-27 GLSAKAAAGIT
+27 GLAAKAAAGIT
-38 AAFTAAASAAV
+38 AAFTVAASAAV

-64 TMGITRMSAEYETLS
+64 TMGITRMSEEYETLS

-245 NLRDLSEVFA
+245 QLRDLSEVFA

-291 SAERFDELEDY
+291 SAERFDELEGY

-362 AEIKNGALS
+362 AEINDGALS

-396 LPTLINGMAL
+396 LPTLINSMSA

-411 KSIATI
+411 NI
-417 IALIGANVAA
+417 IISVVTGIGAAVAA
-427 VKISKAISAADEA
+427 LKIGPVIVGLIASVQTANVQLALLTGRFGAAAVSATA
-440 LTILRVRLGT
+440 LGGGLTLTEIMV
-450 SAATAAFLKG
+450 AAYNKQIPVATAVTAAFNTVIKANPIMAIASVIGIVVSAIGIFISQVKKSKSAVEEAAEETNKYAEAMENVRQNAQDNVDKSTAEVGVIREKAKRYEELRQRINYLTKG
-460 ELTTTQAVVGLF
+460 EMEEF
-472 TGKVSAATV
+472 K
-481 ATTAFQT
+481 
-488 AIKALTTSPF
+488 
-498 LVATI
+498 
-503 AIGVVTAVARYT
+503 
-515 NSLSEATEITK
+515 SLCSELQEILPEGTEII
-526 DAQEAVENYNKALE
+526 N
-540 QQNEQIEKN
+540 
-549 NGNLES
+549 
-555 DKTMLNDKIAIY
+555 
-567 EKLRKQYEQT
+567 EQT
-577 GEGEQE
+577 GAYN
-583 LIDIT
+583 D
-588 KEIQELSP
+588 
-596 TTIQFIDDETQQYIS
+596 
-611 LADAIDDVVAAME
+611 LADSIDLVCQKME
-624 RKYKRGNAE
+624 KNAVLNYKYKEYEEAAG
-633 SDWEFAQDELTELYK
+633 
-648 QRDELSKDRA
+648 
-658 ELEKDFQNKY
+658 QNY
-668 GISSDKSDFKN
+668 
-679 VFMAYGVVDVVA
+679 DVQ
-691 MGYAKKRINDNDKAM
+691 KRIDEVDDFFTKQMNNPDLVNMYKEEG
-706 QDINAAIADAES
+706 INAPTKNDIAIQKFGLSYDDLVKTRDQNQVIIDEYYQLYE
-718 RSAVAMKDITDTY
+718 DTY
-731 LNSTDESLTS
+731 NELNAAEDE
-741 FYMTDA
+741 FV
-747 DNRRLAGQE
+747 DNTANNHRLAGQE

-836 KSAKTQKER
+836 KSAKTEKER
-845 QENVS
+845 QKTVS
-850 TFMSAA
+850 TCMSAV
-856 GKLISEGVEK
+856 GKLVSEGVEK
-866 EHTQT
+866 NHKQT
-871 KESLEKT
+871 KEGLEKT

-883 NNLSNIVSSYKT
+883 SNLSNIVSSYKT
-895 AMSDITSNIA
+895 AMSDLTSNIA
-905 SYKNKLLSVGDI
+905 SYKKRLLSVGDI
-917 FSIEETEKNGKK
+917 FSVEETEKNGKK
-929 VKAYTINN
+929 VKTYTINN

-945 KKYHSYVKNLKESG
+945 KKFHGYVKKLKESG

-974 DGAVFGKYLS
+974 DGAVFGEYLS
-984 GLSDAEFS
+984 GLSDEEFS
-992 KINDYY
+992 KINSLYS
-998 NERDA
+998 ERDA

-1045 MLAGIMDGM
+1045 MLEGIMDGM
-1054 TGNEDLTERMNVFMD
+1054 AGGEDLTERMNTFMD

-1088 SAVIGGINAYAEGQN
+1088 SAAIGGINAYAEGQN

>member
-16 SGFEKGLKSLA
+16 SGFEKGLKSLT
-27 GLSAKAAAGIT
+27 GLAAKAAAGIT
-38 AAFTAAASAAV
+38 AAFTVAASAAV

-64 TMGITRMSAEYETLS
+64 TMGITRMSEEYETLS

-93 TQAGDALNY
+93 TQ
-102 LALAGY
+102 
-108 DANKAVSALPTV
+108 
-120 LNTAAA
+120 A

-291 SAERFDELEDY
+291 SAERFDELKGY

-362 AEIKNGALS
+362 AEIKDGALS

-391 AANDL
+391 AANDI
-396 LPTLINGMAL
+396 LPALINSMSA

-411 KSIATI
+411 NI
-417 IALIGANVAA
+417 IISVVTGIGAAVAA
-427 VKISKAISAADEA
+427 LKIGPVIVGLIASVQTANVQLSLLTGQFGSAAVSATA
-440 LTILRVRLGT
+440 LGGGLTLTEIMV
-450 SAATAAFLKG
+450 AAYNKQIPVATAVTAAFNTVIKANPIMAIASVIGIVVSAIGIFISQVKKSKSAVEEAAEETNKYAEAMENVRQNAQDNVDKSTAEVGVIREKAKRYEELRQRINYLTKG
-460 ELTTTQAVVGLF
+460 EMEEF
-472 TGKVSAATV
+472 K
-481 ATTAFQT
+481 
-488 AIKALTTSPF
+488 
-498 LVATI
+498 
-503 AIGVVTAVARYT
+503 
-515 NSLSEATEITK
+515 SLCAELQEILPEGTEII
-526 DAQEAVENYNKALE
+526 N
-540 QQNEQIEKN
+540 
-549 NGNLES
+549 
-555 DKTMLNDKIAIY
+555 
-567 EKLRKQYEQT
+567 EQT
-577 GEGEQE
+577 GAYN
-583 LIDIT
+583 D
-588 KEIQELSP
+588 
-596 TTIQFIDDETQQYIS
+596 
-611 LADAIDDVVAAME
+611 LADSIDLVCQKME
-624 RKYKRGNAE
+624 KNAVLNYKYKEYEEAA
-633 SDWEFAQDELTELYK
+633 AQNYDVQKRIDEVDDFFTKQMNDPDLVNMYK
-648 QRDELSKDRA
+648 E
-658 ELEKDFQNKY
+658 E
-668 GISSDKSDFKN
+668 GISAPTKN
-679 VFMAYGVVDVVA
+679 
-691 MGYAKKRINDNDKAM
+691 
-706 QDINAAIADAES
+706 DIAIQKFGLSYDDLVKTRDQNQVIIDEYYQLYEDTYNELNAAE
-718 RSAVAMKDITDTY
+718 
-731 LNSTDESLTS
+731 DE
-741 FYMTDA
+741 FV
-747 DNRRLAGQE
+747 DNTANNHRLAGQE

-783 EKLDHEYNTGIIK
+783 EKLDHKYNTGVITSEK
-796 TTEELYEKKK
+796 ELYEQKK
-806 ALLDKYGTETCEDQW
+806 ALLDKYGTATCEDQW

-836 KSAKTQKER
+836 KSAKTEKER
-845 QENVS
+845 QKTVS
-850 TFMSAA
+850 TCVSAV
-856 GKLISEGVEK
+856 GKLVSEGVEK
-866 EHTQT
+866 NHKQT
-871 KESLEKT
+871 KEGLEKT

-883 NNLSNIVSSYKT
+883 SNLSNIVSSYKT
-895 AMSDITSNIA
+895 AMSDLTSNIA
-905 SYKNKLLSVGDI
+905 SYKKRLLSVGDI
-917 FSIEETEKNGKK
+917 FSVEETDKNGKK

-945 KKYHSYVKNLKESG
+945 KKFHGYVKKLKESG

-984 GLSDAEFS
+984 GLSDEEFS
-992 KINDYY
+992 KINSLYS
-998 NERDA
+998 ERDA

-1023 LQSCVNDALE
+1023 LQGCINDALE

-1045 MLAGIMDGM
+1045 MLEGIMDGM
-1054 TGNEDLTERMNVFMD
+1054 AGGEDLTERMNTFMD

-1088 SAVIGGINAYAEGQN
+1088 SAAIGGINAYAEGQN

>member
-16 SGFEKGLKSLA
+16 SGFEKGLKTLTGLA
-27 GLSAKAAAGIT
+27 AKAAAGIT
-38 AAFTAAASAAV
+38 AAFTVAASAAV

-221 LSAPTDTAAEAM
+221 LSAPTDTAAAAM
-233 KRLNVSAFDSQG
+233 ERLNISAFDSQG
-245 NLRDLSEVFA
+245 KLRDLSEVFA
-255 DFNAAL
+255 DFNTAL
-261 APLTDQQKTQAL
+261 APLSDQQKTQAL

-291 SAERFDELEDY
+291 SAERFDELTGY
-302 IENCEG
+302 IENCNG

-322 GDLTIMSSALEGL
+322 GDLTILSSALEGL

-347 RSAVQAVTE
+347 RSAVQTVTE
-356 DISQLT
+356 DISRLT
-362 AEIKNGALS
+362 GEIKDGALS
-371 EQFDKISDAAGRLIT
+371 AQFDKISESAGRLIT

-411 KSIATI
+411 GTI
-417 IALIGANVAA
+417 ISIMAGIGAAVAA
-427 VKISKAISAADEA
+427 VKLAPVVQSVVIAVQGVVAAVQTANVQIA
-440 LTILRVRLGT
+440 LLTAQSG
-450 SAATAAFLKG
+450 AAAVSSTAMSGGLSLLEIAVAVFNKQMPVATAVTAAFNTVLKSNPVMLIASAIGIAVTAIGIFISQVKKSKSAVEEAAEETNKYAEAMENVRQNAQDNVDKSNAEVGVIREKAKRYEELRQRINYLTKG
-460 ELTTTQAVVGLF
+460 EMEEF
-472 TGKVSAATV
+472 K
-481 ATTAFQT
+481 
-488 AIKALTTSPF
+488 
-498 LVATI
+498 
-503 AIGVVTAVARYT
+503 
-515 NSLSEATEITK
+515 SLCSELQEILPEGTEII
-526 DAQEAVENYNKALE
+526 N
-540 QQNEQIEKN
+540 
-549 NGNLES
+549 
-555 DKTMLNDKIAIY
+555 
-567 EKLRKQYEQT
+567 EQT
-577 GEGEQE
+577 GAYND
-583 LIDIT
+583 LADSIDLVCQKMEKNAVLNYKYKEYEEAAGQNYDLNNQI
-588 KEIQELSP
+588 KEI
-596 TTIQFIDDETQQYIS
+596 DDRY
-611 LADAIDDVVAAME
+611 
-624 RKYKRGNAE
+624 AE
-633 SDWEFAQDELTELYK
+633 QMGDQDLINMYNEE
-648 QRDELSKDRA
+648 
-658 ELEKDFQNKY
+658 
-668 GISSDKSDFKN
+668 GISAPTKN
-679 VFMAYGVVDVVA
+679 DM
-691 MGYAKKRINDNDKAM
+691 AM
-706 QDINAAIADAES
+706 QMFGLSYDDLVKTRDQNQVIIDEYYQLYQDTYSELNAAE
-718 RSAVAMKDITDTY
+718 
-731 LNSTDESLTS
+731 DE
-741 FYMTDA
+741 FV
-747 DNRRLAGQE
+747 DNTANNHRLAGQE
-756 YAKTIEAENTKML
+756 YAKTIEAANTQMLADLEKNTKKI
-769 EKLEKDTKKLEDGF
+769 EAGF
-783 EKLDHEYNTGIIK
+783 EKIDHEYNTGIIK
-796 TTEELYEKKK
+796 TTQELYEKKK
-806 ALLDKYGTETCEDQW
+806 ALLDKYGTATCEDQW
-821 KFYEEIYGYEKDFAE
+821 KFYEEIYGYEKEFAE
-836 KSAKTQKER
+836 ESVKTEKER
-845 QENVS
+845 QKNVS
-850 TFMSAA
+850 TCVSAV
-856 GKLISEGVEK
+856 GKLVSEGLEQNGK
-866 EHTQT
+866 QT
-871 KESLEKT
+871 KEALEKSI
-878 LKTVK
+878 KTVK
-883 NNLSNIVSSYKT
+883 NNLSSIVSSYKT
-895 AMSDITSNIA
+895 AMSDLTSNIA

-917 FSIEETEKNGKK
+917 FAVEEIEKNGRK

-945 KKYHSYVKNLKESG
+945 KKYHSYVKSLKASG

-984 GLSDAEFS
+984 GLSDEEFS
-992 KINDYY
+992 KINSFYS
-998 NERDA
+998 ERDA
-1003 LADELSKDLYEGEAE
+1003 LADELSKDLYAGEAE
-1018 KLNSI
+1018 KINSI

-1054 TGNEDLTERMNVFMD
+1054 TGSEDLTERMNTFMD

-1088 SAVIGGINAYAEGQN
+1088 SVAIGGINAYAEGQN
-1103 LAKQLMNGFDD
+1103 LGKQLVNGFDD
-1114 EMKKYRS
+1114 ELKKYRA
-1121 EISVSQTAAAAGLA
+1121 EISMSQTATAAGLA
-1135 SGGAAQAAQTTPDS
+1135 SGGAAQAAQTAPAG
-1149 GKKSDKISVD
+1149 GKNSDKITVD

-1168 DGETVSRTTEK
+1168 DGETVSRTAEK
-1179 HRTQKERRTG
+1179 HRTRKERRIG

>member
-1 MATDGSLLFDTGVDN
+1 MATDGSLLFDTGVDS

-27 GLSAKAAAGIT
+27 GLAAKAAAAVT
-38 AAFTAAASAAV
+38 AAFVAAASSAV
-49 KVGSSFTASMSQVSA
+49 NVGSSFTASMSQVSA
-64 TMGITRMSAEYETLS
+64 TMGITRMSEEYETLS

-221 LSAPTDTAAEAM
+221 LSAPTDTAAAAM
-233 KRLNVSAFDSQG
+233 ERLNISAFDSQG
-245 NLRDLSEVFA
+245 KLRDLSEVFA
-255 DFNAAL
+255 DFNMAL
-261 APLTDQQKTQAL
+261 APLSDQQKTQAL

-291 SAERFDELEDY
+291 SAERFDELTGY
-302 IENCEG
+302 IENCNG

-362 AEIKNGALS
+362 AEIKDGALS

-396 LPTLINGMAL
+396 LPTLINSMSA

-411 KSIATI
+411 NI
-417 IALIGANVAA
+417 IISVVTGIGAAVAA
-427 VKISKAISAADEA
+427 LKIGPVIVGLIASVQTANVQLALLTGQFGAAAVSATA
-440 LTILRVRLGT
+440 LGGGLTLTEIMV
-450 SAATAAFLKG
+450 AAYNKQIPVATAVTAAFNTVIKANPIMAIASVIGIVVSAIGIFISQVKKSKSAVEEAAEETNKYAEAMENVRQNAQDNVDKSTAEVGVIREKAKRYEELRQRINYLTKG
-460 ELTTTQAVVGLF
+460 EMEEFKNLC
-472 TGKVSAATV
+472 
-481 ATTAFQT
+481 
-488 AIKALTTSPF
+488 
-498 LVATI
+498 
-503 AIGVVTAVARYT
+503 
-515 NSLSEATEITK
+515 SELQEILPEGTEII
-526 DAQEAVENYNKALE
+526 N
-540 QQNEQIEKN
+540 
-549 NGNLES
+549 
-555 DKTMLNDKIAIY
+555 
-567 EKLRKQYEQT
+567 EQT
-577 GEGEQE
+577 GAYN
-583 LIDIT
+583 D
-588 KEIQELSP
+588 
-596 TTIQFIDDETQQYIS
+596 
-611 LADAIDDVVAAME
+611 LADSIDLVCQKME
-624 RKYKRGNAE
+624 KNAVLNYKYKEYEEAA
-633 SDWEFAQDELTELYK
+633 AQNYDVQKRIDEVDDFFTKQMNDPDLVNMYK
-648 QRDELSKDRA
+648 E
-658 ELEKDFQNKY
+658 E
-668 GISSDKSDFKN
+668 GISAPTKN
-679 VFMAYGVVDVVA
+679 
-691 MGYAKKRINDNDKAM
+691 
-706 QDINAAIADAES
+706 DIAIQKFGLSYDDLVKTRDQNQVIIDEYYQLYEDTYNELNAAE
-718 RSAVAMKDITDTY
+718 
-731 LNSTDESLTS
+731 DE
-741 FYMTDA
+741 FV
-747 DNRRLAGQE
+747 DNTANNHRLAGQE
-756 YAKTIEAENTKML
+756 YAKTIEAANTQML
-769 EKLEKDTKKLEDGF
+769 EKLEKDTKKLETGF

-796 TTEELYEKKK
+796 TAEELYEKKK

-836 KSAKTQKER
+836 KSAKTEKER
-845 QENVS
+845 QKTVS
-850 TFMSAA
+850 TCVSAV
-856 GKLISEGVEK
+856 GKLVSEGVEK
-866 EHTQT
+866 NHKQT
-871 KESLEKT
+871 KEELEKT

-883 NNLSNIVSSYKT
+883 SNLSNIVSSYKT
-895 AMSDITSNIA
+895 AMSDLTSNIA
-905 SYKNKLLSVGDI
+905 SYKKRLLSVGDI
-917 FSIEETEKNGKK
+917 FSVEETEKNGKK
-929 VKAYTINN
+929 VKTYTINN

-945 KKYHSYVKNLKESG
+945 KKFHGYVKKLKESG

-974 DGAVFGKYLS
+974 DGAVFGEYLS
-984 GLSDAEFS
+984 GLSDEEFA
-992 KINDYY
+992 KINSLYS
-998 NERDA
+998 ERDA

-1054 TGNEDLTERMNVFMD
+1054 AGGEDLTERMNTFMD

-1088 SAVIGGINAYAEGQN
+1088 SAAIGGINAYAEGQN